1 MAGYL
6 SPGAYFYAEEQEYLQ
21 AYEDVLERYKDER
34 DKVQK
39 KTFTKWINQH
49 LMKVRKHVND
59 LYEDLRDGHNL
70 ISLLEVLS
78 GDTLPR
84 EKGRMRF
91 HRLQNVQIALD
102 YLKKRQVKLVNI
114 RNDDITDGNPKL
126 TLGLIWTIILHF
138 QISDIHVTGE
148 SEDMSAKERLL
159 LWSQQ
164 TTEGYAGIHCEN
176 FTTCWRDGRLFN
188 AIIHKY
194 RPDLIDMSTVAV
206 QSNLANLEHA
216 FFVAEKLGVARLLDP
231 EDVDVS
237 SPDEKSVITYVS
249 SLYDAFPKV
258 PEGGEGISANDVEVK
273 WVEYQN
279 MVNYLMQWIRHH
291 VTIMSDRTFPNNPV
305 ELKALYNQ
313 YLQFKE
319 TEIPPKETD
328 KSKIKHLYKLLEV
341 WIEFGRIKLSQGYHP
356 NDIEKEWGKLIIAM
370 LEREKTLR
378 PEVERLEMLQQIAN
392 RIQRDSRSCEDKL
405 ILARNAL
412 QSDTKRLESGLQF
425 QHEAE
430 IAGYLLESENLLR
443 QQVIDAQIL
452 IDGKYY
458 QADQLVQRVA
468 KLRDELM
475 AIRTECSS
483 VYNKGHALTT
493 EQTKLMIS
501 GITESL
507 NSGFTTNLTPELN
520 AAMTQGLT
528 PTLTSSSLTSGL
540 SSGLTSRL
548 TPTITPTYP
557 PGIPPRLIQSYVT
570 GVDSGALQ
578 TLKLMQIRKPLMK
591 SAFVDQNLTEEEVN
605 MKFVQD
611 LLSWVEEMQVQL
623 DRAEW
628 GSDLPSVESHLEN
641 HKNVHKAIEEFES
654 SLKEAKISEIQMT
667 APLKLSYTEKL
678 HKLESQY
685 SKLLNTSRNQER
697 HLDTLHNFVSRATRE
712 LIWLNEKEE
721 EEVAYDWSE
730 RNPNIA
736 RKKEYHAEL
745 MRELD
750 EKEEV
755 IKSVQ
760 EIAEQLLLE
769 NHPARLTI
777 EAYRAAMQTQW
788 SWILQLCHCVEQH
801 LRENAAYFEFFSDAK
816 EAMEYLKNLK
826 DTIYRKYSCDRSSS
840 LHRLEDLVQE
850 SMEEKEQL
858 LQYKSTVAG
867 LVGRAKAIIQLKPRN
882 PDCVLKTSI
891 PIKAICDY
899 RQIEITIYKDDEC
912 VLANNSHRAK
922 WKVIS
927 PSGNEAMVPSV
938 CFTVPPPNKEAIDTA
953 NRIEQQ
959 FQNVLALWH
968 ESHVNMKSVVS
979 WHYLTNEIEAVRA
992 GNVASIKTMLP
1003 GEHQQVLSNL
1013 QSRFDDFVEDSQES
1027 KIFTSSDTAQLER
1040 EVNVCKQYY
1049 QELLKSAEREEQEES
1064 IYNLYISEVRNIR
1077 LRLESCEERL
1087 IRQIRTPM
1095 ERDDVHENVLRISEQ
1110 EKLKKELDRL
1120 KDDLGIITDKC
1131 EEFFSQAAGS
1141 PSVPTLRSE
1150 LNVVIQN
1157 MNQVYSMSSIFIDK
1171 LKTINLVL
1179 TNTQTAESLV
1189 KQYETKLCEEE
1200 AVTADKNNI
1209 ENLMGT
1215 LKQWRSEVDEKRQT
1229 FHALE
1234 DELQKAKMISDQ
1246 MFKMHK
1252 ERDLD
1257 FDWHKE
1263 KVDQLAE
1270 RWQNVHSQI
1279 ENRLRDLEGINKS
1292 LKYYKDTYNS
1302 LDTWIQQVEDTQRKI
1317 QEIHPENSKALAK
1330 QLNQHKML
1338 VSEIEM
1344 KQSKIDECQKY
1355 SEQYSAAVK
1364 DYELQTMTY
1373 RAMVDSQQKSP
1384 VKRRRMQSS
1393 SDFIIQEFMDLR
1405 TRYTALVTLMTQY
1418 IKFAGD
1424 SLKRLEE
1431 EEKSVEEEKKEHVE
1445 KAGDL
1450 LKWVSNLSK
1459 TLGKEEGE
1467 KAEKTD
1473 LPKQQISLHE
1483 MSTKKEQIAEALQTT
1498 QSFLA
1503 KHSDKMTDEER
1514 NEMEKQVR
1522 SLQESYSLLSNEALK
1537 QLQEVH
1543 LGDEKMEEKVNKVIA
1558 GVIDQ
1563 TTGEVISVFQ
1573 SILRG
1578 FLDYDTGIRLLENQ
1592 LILSGIISPE
1602 LGVCY
1607 DLEEAEAHALI
1618 DEQILLHLQELSNA
1632 KKLMSESSLANIPVV
1647 SALEQGL
1654 ISEPLAVKIL
1664 ENQLSS
1670 GYLILPSTGEKLS
1683 LQNAFQKNLISP
1695 TLYAKLLERKD
1706 TCKDLIDPNCAEK
1719 ISLEQMVHRSI
1730 IHEATGL
1737 RLLPVKP
1744 QEKGRIMLKC
1754 GRRVT
1759 ILRAAHEGL
1768 IDRET
1773 MFRLLGAQL
1782 MSGGIIDPDSGKRM
1796 TVEEA
1801 MRQGMID
1808 QDTACGILT
1817 HQVKTGG
1824 ILCQNSGQRLTVD
1837 EAVQCNLISST
1848 SALLVLEAQRGFV
1861 GLIWPHT
1868 GEIFPVS
1875 TSLHQDMITNE
1886 LAFKILNDRKKI
1898 AALYIPETCE
1908 IISLDKA
1915 AESGIIDSN
1924 TVSVLTNVTLP
1935 DKMPNVEELKSP
1947 CKKAAKWLSTYEF
1960 LPSVCHDC
1968 EEEHEDSGT
1977 EDPVCHNLDQAKKL
1991 FMSYLMVN
1999 SYMDANTGGR
2009 LLLYDGQLQEVIN
2022 MLLEGDRT
2030 GYNAGVSEMELS
2042 NKYVSSKGI
2051 NLKSVDS
2058 VQGDLSGAENFCN
2071 NRKVNQCDD
2080 LRNYVSSQEDLHV
2093 CRPDVCNTLGTEQ
2106 SEYTQEILLTIP
2118 AELRNVVSST
2128 QNSIK
2133 RNELRG
2139 FLEVSEWT
2147 ELKHNNQQTNLGN
2160 IEGYL
2165 PNDSNTCLISETANK
2180 EVCVGD
2186 SLDNENRNDK
2196 MLQNSLSVNDLSDN
2210 ETWRELERCT
2220 EYGPHIFQ
2228 ADSSRM
2234 VQDSSKKDNFQ
2245 RGLGS
2250 SISADTECRLPEEL
2264 VSQCGVPL
2272 KFEDNGYGEQ
2282 PLQEYGGPSLEGCP
2296 CIHGRP
2302 SLEDCTDFRNK
2313 LCLGDSIDMHH
2324 RPSLGGDT
2332 VMHDGPPLGDS
2343 NSTAQRL
2350 TVEESD
2356 LVFHKL
2362 VPCDSSS
2369 DSSIDGGDG
2378 IPQLESNCLQH
2389 KFGEVASE
2397 EDSSQ
2402 LDDGDDDDAYET
2414 PQGDDDDSDVYDTPQ
2429 IDDDDS
2435 SDTSRGDEGFDT
2447 LQLGDDDKPEPEL
2460 AGRSVPLGFLEER
2473 GGRITLRKETSSFQ
2487 ELAANAGE
2495 NVRANVKG
2503 QPETITIASAN
2514 AKTMEKIPEERE
2526 RMGSFGEKEQELPV
2540 TVENEGRKE
2549 GAMSYLWN
2557 MCEGDVQDRNEEV
2570 EMKAGGDLCGEEY
2583 EGTQEEDYEED
2594 YDSYDDSD
2602 TDSDSEKE
2610 MDIFYSHH
2618 QCISKGDQL
2627 LISVEDVERSN
2638 ENNQNIDDCCHSLDH
2653 KTGYTLHFQS
2663 NHESGKLSSVKCESM
2678 SNVSEERCVGL
2689 SCTGEEDRQE
2699 ETEDDYGT
2707 FVKSKHMSQDITE
2720 PIQSENTFDTKWIST
2735 KSEESNET
2743 QFRVP
2748 GSQLLDDTVK
2758 SDITVTAYLQQATD
2772 DDESTWTNLLLSECF
2787 TDSVNKDSNT
2797 MPMLDSNHGERKR
2810 EALFAEEKVLNYLE
2824 QLKESS
2830 SQMHNKIPTD
2840 IPYVSDNS
2848 SLSDPVHPVTS
2859 WKHGQIERGFENLTE
2874 NKNRVN
2880 IMEECD
2886 VMGLSNSPIQMES
2899 LGAIFDATVIKAD
2912 RETPVASE
2920 GKVNVDQAF
2929 LDIQGARSDEFKRDV
2944 NISASLKQHTTCIKE
2959 GGHSELDKTE
2969 FCFEDMERGE
2979 EGIQNEK
2986 DFLLNVEE
2994 MHSSEFNTFP
3004 PPDTEKPKEISIT
3017 KETGRLNCQNTD
3029 NVLKDIPESK
3039 SGNDSEISPIKPDA
3053 LGSTEDAKEL
3063 GDGSDM
3069 LPTGRHTHTTDV
3081 SSAILS
3087 SIGDN
3092 LNYVAQNEHEMLK
3105 NTKGENVMV
3114 SETSSLGNGF
3124 KKQMS
3129 MESLQKE
3136 MGPCKDFQVKEGI
3149 SQSADVSD
3157 TLMEDLQN
3165 ILQRKLNMGHVYCKQ
3180 EGEPLSY
3187 SDTRTLMQ
3195 NLLKMVRS
3203 TQLASEMSS
3212 GSNLKQISNAVRTAL
3227 MVNTLCTEPKES
3239 DAPSLLWP
3247 DYRSP
3252 DLLHDILKQESCKQK
3267 TADPDERKS
3276 ETDVRASVPKLATT
3290 EFMEIFQIS
3299 PGDESTSKLEELIN
3313 GLLMSSQVAGTTTE
3327 HEGKGKGDGLY
3338 SLSSTEL
3345 SELGSEIDEGKT
3357 LADNTTTTWKSDQ
3370 EHGKTDSLSKGFTEP
3385 VFKTKEAVVGD
3396 TPTSMF
3402 DGVQHCLKL
3411 TEKMREHLAVLQDMR
3426 NHLDKQQPISNSLEI
3441 LKAELE
3447 QLESFE
3453 SGLATFAIILKKDM
3467 NLAEEF
3473 LKSCNRDIPEEKL
3486 KELKIS
3492 CDSLQE
3498 AFLVV
3503 CDRSSKRA
3511 KQIVSAVDLEMSK
3524 LAGLHQQLLK
3534 QLHRFSDWITENS
3547 KIMHDFTKN
3556 TTDIEEVK
3564 KSLQLFKNSA
3574 AELSCK
3580 KMQLESTA
3588 FDVQFFISEHA
3599 EDLSPNQSKQ
3609 LLRLLNTTQKSFQE
3623 AQEAITSQVESLET
3637 QLQAVQELGDQ
3648 KAVAERQQECKEK
3661 LQEIC
3666 DLLTQT
3672 ENRLIG
3678 QQESL
3683 VIGDS
3688 KAELE
3693 QYQTKQEEIQKDMR
3707 TSAQTLAEIVKNTE
3721 TFLKENGEKLS
3732 QEDKTVL
3739 EQKLNEAKTKC
3750 LLLSQKAEESKKE
3763 LDKAMTTAIKQETEK
3778 VAAIEQLEES
3788 KNTIENLLDWL
3799 SNVDKEAEHGR
3810 KFKQVIEQN
3819 GTHFEER
3826 DVKVLEGEE
3835 DDVNGNLLEMQQ
3847 DIETRV
3853 DGLVKSTDD
3862 NLNQQYQKVKAQH
3875 EKIISQQQAIIVATQ
3890 SAQALLEKQGHYLTP
3905 EEKDKMQRNMKE
3917 LKAQYETALA
3927 ESERKMKLTHSL
3939 REELEKFDADY
3950 SEFETWLQQAEQEL
3964 DNLEAGASDFSGIMV
3979 KLKRQ
3984 KSFSEDVI
3992 SHKGDLRYI
4001 TISGQ
4006 RVLDAARS
4014 CSKRDGVKVDKDG
4027 IDTSAT
4033 YAEVQNKLDR
4043 ASDRFKSLYTKCS
4056 ILGNN
4061 LKDLVDKYQHYE
4073 DASSGLLS
4081 GLQASEIAV
4090 NKQLSEPIA
4099 VDPKNLQR
4107 QLEETKVLQ
4116 GQVSNHQIA
4125 VEKLKK
4131 AAEVLLDTRGELTPD
4146 KDEIQKTLDDIVER
4160 YDNLSRSVNER
4171 NEKLQ
4176 VTLTRS
4182 LSVQD
4187 GLDEMLDWMEGV
4199 EKSLKEQDQVP
4210 LNSAAIQDII
4220 SKSIML
4226 EQDIAGRQSS
4236 INTMNEKVKKF
4247 METADPSTASTL
4259 QAKMSELS
4267 GRFSE
4272 ASNKHREKL
4281 MKMEELKT
4289 KVELFEGLSEKLQS
4303 FLDEKNQALSETEA
4317 PRKDVSEVSQ
4327 YMQEASVELA
4337 QHKKDLEVLK
4347 KLLEELS
4354 FHALPGDKAL
4364 VLEKVNALSKKFKE
4378 VEETIKEK
4386 EEDVSSCQKEMDTFE
4401 LLVESLKK
4409 WIKETTERIPAAQP
4423 SLNTEELKKPL
4434 EDTLNLK
4441 DEWTLKAPELQKMN
4455 SRGTL
4460 LCNLIT
4466 AVTSPA
4472 KLRAV
4477 TKSGGTI
4484 LNGEG
4489 GAPGTQ
4495 DFLKNKELTT
4505 VQQAMSNVNHSYEDL
4520 GVLLNEK
4527 ISELESMLSKMQN
4540 IQEESASM
4548 MHWLQKMDK
4557 TASDWEA
4564 APTDSE
4570 AVKAQVEQHKL
4581 FETELKQSANKVQE
4595 LKDKVTELLE
4605 KNPDSPEAPK
4615 WRQTL
4620 DKIDSKWKELNQ
4632 VTSERQQKLEES
4644 SNYLTQFQT
4653 AEAQLKHWLV
4663 EKELMVSVLGPLSI
4677 DPNMLNTQKQQVQ
4690 ILLKEFDTRKPQYEQ
4705 LTMAGEGILE
4715 RPGEHPPSHEIV
4727 KEQLAAV
4734 AQKWDSLTSQLKKR
4748 CDRID
4753 LAIVKSTEYQS
4764 LLRSLSDKL
4773 SALDSKLSSS
4783 LAVSTQPDAVKQQLE
4798 IAKEMKEEI
4807 EQEMKNINAAQ
4818 ALCEELSTLVGEEYL
4833 KAELTRQLDGILK
4846 SFKDIEQKSDNH
4858 VQQLQSAY
4866 ATSHQFQQMSKDFQA
4881 WISKKKEELN
4891 QARPVS
4897 AKLDVL
4903 QSLIEEQKDF
4913 TKTMSS
4919 QISSY
4924 ERIVAEGE
4932 SILQKT
4938 QGADKTELQ
4947 SQIAIL
4953 KNNWEEMNKQVKER
4967 EDKLADCLEKALKY
4981 KQHVENLQPWIEKC
4995 QSNLYE
5001 LKVGINPVEIE
5012 DSIVQVRAWQK
5023 DLDKHHGMVE
5033 LLNNSAESLLNASQ
5047 TDKEIVE
5054 EETKKL
5060 NQNVKVVTEELHKK
5074 RDCLEN
5080 MAQRLKEFQDSS
5092 RETERQLRSAKEH
5105 LEAHDS
5111 LGPQSFSNKHLTMMQ
5126 AQQKALQALKPHVDL
5141 AKKLAQDL
5149 VVEASDSAGV
5159 SDLLLQAESLEQE
5172 YTAVK
5177 QQVEDRCSFLETKL
5191 QGIGHFQNSIREM
5204 FSQFAEFD
5212 DELDSMAPVGRDIN
5226 VLQSQ
5231 REDIKH
5237 FMKKLEDLIMNN
5249 ENANKNCKIM
5259 LATEAEA
5266 SPDLVGIKRD
5276 LEALNKQCNKLLDRA
5291 KAREDQVDGTICR
5304 VEEFYSK
5311 LKEFS
5316 TLLGRAEEHEESQ
5329 GPVGME
5335 TEAINQQLNTFKV
5348 FQKEEIEPLQVKQQE
5363 VNWLGQGLIQSA
5375 AKSTNTENL
5384 EHDLEDVNTRWKT
5397 LNKKVA
5403 QRAAQLQEAL
5413 LHCGRFQDALESLL
5427 SWLIDTEDLVANQ
5440 KPPSAEFKVVKAQ
5453 IQEQKLLQRL
5463 LDDRKPTVEAIKREG
5478 EKIAESAEPA
5488 DRVKILKQ
5496 LSFLDSRWDALLS
5509 KAETR
5514 NRQLEGISV
5523 VAQQFHEALEP
5534 LVEWLTA
5541 TEKRLANAE
5550 PIGTQASKLQQ
5561 QISQHKALEDD
5572 VLAHN
5577 KSLHQAISAG
5587 QSLKTM
5593 SSRED
5598 KDMVQEKLD
5607 SAQARYIEIQ
5617 EKSNSRCEL
5626 LQQAYSNAQIF
5637 GEDEVELMNWLNEIH
5652 DKLNKLSVQDCNTE
5666 LLEKQHSELLDLQEE
5681 ILLRKQSV
5689 DLAIQNGLEL
5699 LKQTT
5704 GDEVVIVQDKLEG
5717 IKARYKDITKL
5728 SSDVSKTLEQALQLA
5743 GQLHSTHE
5751 ELCKWLDEV
5760 EMELLSY
5767 ETQVPK
5773 AEELSQVQERQKELK
5788 KEAKNNK
5795 GLLDSLNEVG
5805 SAFLELVPWRAREGL
5820 DKMITEDN
5828 ERYRLVSDT
5837 ISQKVD
5843 EIDAAILRSQQ
5854 FDQAADAEF
5863 AWIAETEK
5871 KLMSLGDIRLEQ
5883 DQTTAQLQVQK
5894 AFTMEIL
5901 RHKDTIDELVKSGD
5915 KLMKTCTEEE
5925 KQMMKKKIESL
5936 LQKYDAVCQMNSE
5949 RNLQLERAQSLVN
5962 QFWETY
5968 EELWPWL
5975 TETEMIISQLP
5986 APALE
5991 YETLKQQQEEHRQL
6005 RELIAEHKPHID
6017 KMNKT
6022 GPQLLELSPGEG
6034 FSIQEKYVAA
6044 DTLYSKIKEDVKKRA
6059 LALDE
6064 AISQCTQFHDKIDP
6078 TLESLKRIVERLKQ
6092 PPSISAE
6099 VEKIKEQISENKN
6112 VSVELEKLQPV
6123 YETLKQR
6130 GEEMIARSEGADKDI
6145 SAKAVQDKLDQ
6156 MVLIWEDIQ
6165 TLAEEREAKL
6175 LDVMELAE
6183 KFWCDHMALVAT
6195 IKDTQDFIRELE
6207 GPGVDPSVVKQQQEA
6222 AEAAKEEIDGL
6233 QEELEAVVSLG
6244 SELRA
6249 ACGEPDK
6256 PIVNKSID
6264 ELNSAWDALNKTWKE
6279 RVDKLGEAMQAAVQ
6293 YQDGLQALFDWVDIA
6308 GSKLA
6313 SMSPVGTDLETVKQ
6327 QTEELK
6333 QFKTEAYQQ
6342 QIEMERLNHQAEL
6355 LLKKATQESDKHT
6368 VQDPLSELRLLW
6380 DSLED
6385 KIISRQHKLEG
6396 ALLALG
6402 QFQHALDEL
6411 LAWLTHTEDLLNEQK
6426 PVGGDPKAIEIELA
6440 KHHVLQND
6448 VLAHQSTVEA
6458 VKKAGNDLIESSAV
6472 EEASNL
6478 RSKLELLNQRWQNL
6492 LEKTEQRKQQL
6503 DTALIQAQGFHG
6515 EVEDLQQWLTDTERQ
6530 LLASKPVGGLPET
6543 AREQLN
6549 AHMELCAAF
6558 EAKEETYKCLMQK
6571 GQQMLARCPESAE
6584 TNVEQDINN
6593 LKEKW
6598 ESVQTKL
6605 SERKTKLEEAL
6616 NLAMEFHNSLQDF
6629 INWLTQAE
6637 QTLTAA
6643 SRPSLILDTVLFQ
6656 IDEHKVFATEVNSHR
6671 DQIIELDKTG
6681 THLKYFSQKQ
6691 DVVLIKNLLISVQ
6704 SRWEKVVQRLV
6715 ERGRALDDARKRAK
6729 QFHEAWHKLM
6739 EWLEESEKSLDSDL
6753 EIANDPDKIKMQ
6765 LAQHKE
6771 FQKSLGAKHSV
6782 YDTTNRTG
6790 RSLKEKTTLADDNLK
6805 LDDMLSELRDKWDTI
6820 CGKSVERQNKLEEA
6834 LLFSGQFTDA
6844 LQALIDWL
6852 YKIEPQL
6859 AEDQPVHG
6867 DIDLVMNLI
6876 DNHKVFQKELG
6887 KRTSSVQA
6895 LKRSARELI
6904 EGSRD
6909 DSSWVKVQ
6917 MQELST
6923 RWETVCALSVSKQ
6936 TRLEQALRQAEE
6948 FHSVVHVLLEWLAEA
6963 EQALRFHG
6971 VLPDDEE
6978 ALRTLI
6984 EQHREFMKKLE
6995 EKKAELNK
7003 ATGMGEAIL
7012 AICHPDSITTI
7023 KHWITI
7029 IRARFEEVLAW
7040 AKQHQQRLAGAL
7052 AALIANQELLE
7063 ALLSWLQWA
7072 ETTLT
7077 EKDKEVIPQEIEE
7090 VKALIAEHQTFME
7103 EMTRKQ
7109 PDVDKVT
7116 KTYKRKALE
7125 PSPVQSHIPV
7135 LDKGRAGRKRSPT
7148 PGIYPSAA
7156 QAQIETK
7163 NPRVNLLVSKWQ
7175 QVWLLALERR
7185 RKLNDALDRLEELR
7199 EFANF
7204 DFDIW
7209 RKKYMRWMNHKK
7221 SRVMDFFRRID
7232 KDQDG
7237 KITRQEFI
7245 DGILSSKFPTS
7256 RLEMSAVADIFD
7268 RDGDG
7273 YIDYYEF
7280 VAALHPN
7287 KDAYKPLTDAD
7298 KIEDEVTRQVAKCK
7312 CAKRFQVEQ
7321 IGDNKYRFFLG
7332 NQFGDSQQ
7340 LRLVRILRSTVMV
7353 RVGGGWMA
7361 LDEFLVK
7368 NDPCRVHHHGSKML
7382 RSESNSSITTQ
7393 PTIAKGRTNVELREK
7408 FILADGASQSMAAF
7422 RPRGRRSRPSSRGA
7436 SPNRSTSLSSQAG
7449 QAAAPQAVTTSTPK
7463 TPHHLTRNYGKPWLT
7478 NSKTS
7483 TPSKPPESSDYQG
7496 SSAEGTPI
7504 QGSKLRLPGY
7514 LSGKGF
7520 HSGEDSGI
7528 LSTAATRVRAQFA
7541 ETRRTPSRPGSRAGS
7556 KAGSRSSSRRGS
7568 DASDFDISEIQSVC
7582 SDMSETVPATSRPT
7596 PRAGSRP
7603 GSAKPSKIPTPQRRP
7618 LASKLDKSL
7627 KR

>member
-1947 CKKAAKWLSTYEF
+1947 CKNAAKWLSTYEF

-2147 ELKHNNQQTNLGN
+2147 ELKHNNQRTNLGN

-2180 EVCVGD
+2180 EICVGD

-2282 PLQEYGGPSLEGCP
+2282 PLQEYAGPSLEGCP

-2302 SLEDCTDFRNK
+2302 SLEDCTDFQNK

-2324 RPSLGGDT
+2324 RSSLGGDT

-2473 GGRITLRKETSSFQ
+2473 GGRITLRKETSSLQ

-2638 ENNQNIDDCCHSLDH
+2638 ENNQSIDDCCHSLDH

-2663 NHESGKLSSVKCESM
+2663 NHENGKLSSVKCESM

-2689 SCTGEEDRQE
+2689 SCTSEEDRQE

-2707 FVKSKHMSQDITE
+2707 FVKSKHMSQDTTE
-2720 PIQSENTFDTKWIST
+2720 PVQSENTFDTKWIST

-2824 QLKESS
+2824 QLKETS

-2840 IPYVSDNS
+2840 MPYVSDNS

-2969 FCFEDMERGE
+2969 FCFDDMERGE

-3004 PPDTEKPKEISIT
+3004 PSDTEKPKEISIT

-3087 SIGDN
+3087 SIVDN
-3092 LNYVAQNEHEMLK
+3092 LNYGAQNEHEMLK

-3165 ILQRKLNMGHVYCKQ
+3165 LLQRKLNMGHIYCKQ

-3276 ETDVRASVPKLATT
+3276 ETDVRAPVPKLATT

-3524 LAGLHQQLLK
+3524 LAGLHQQLLN
-3534 QLHRFSDWITENS
+3534 QLHRFSDWITEKS

-3623 AQEAITSQVESLET
+3623 AQEAITSQVESLEI

-4160 YDNLSRSVNER
+4160 YDNLSKSVNER

-4477 TKSGGTI
+4477 AKSGGTI

-4753 LAIVKSTEYQS
+4753 LAIVKSIEYQS

-5212 DELDSMAPVGRDIN
+5212 DELDSMAPVGRDVN

-5561 QISQHKALEDD
+5561 QISQHK
-5572 VLAHN
+5572 
-5577 KSLHQAISAG
+5577 
-5587 QSLKTM
+5587 
-5593 SSRED
+5593 
-5598 KDMVQEKLD
+5598 
-5607 SAQARYIEIQ
+5607 
-5617 EKSNSRCEL
+5617 
-5626 LQQAYSNAQIF
+5626 
-5637 GEDEVELMNWLNEIH
+5637 
-5652 DKLNKLSVQDCNTE
+5652 
-5666 LLEKQHSELLDLQEE
+5666 DLQEE

-5717 IKARYKDITKL
+5717 IKTRYKDITKL

-6078 TLESLKRIVERLKQ
+6078 TLESLKRIVERLRQ

-6503 DTALIQAQGFHG
+6503 DSALIQAQGFHG

-7463 TPHHLTRNYGKPWLT
+7463 
-7478 NSKTS
+7478 
-7483 TPSKPPESSDYQG
+7483 
-7496 SSAEGTPI
+7496 GTPI

>member
-1 MAGYL
+1 
-6 SPGAYFYAEEQEYLQ
+6 
-21 AYEDVLERYKDER
+21 
-34 DKVQK
+34 
-39 KTFTKWINQH
+39 
-49 LMKVRKHVND
+49 
-59 LYEDLRDGHNL
+59 
-70 ISLLEVLS
+70 
-78 GDTLPR
+78 
-84 EKGRMRF
+84 MR
-91 HRLQNVQIALD
+91 A
-102 YLKKRQVKLVNI
+102 
-114 RNDDITDGNPKL
+114 
-126 TLGLIWTIILHF
+126 
-138 QISDIHVTGE
+138 
-148 SEDMSAKERLL
+148 
-159 LWSQQ
+159 
-164 TTEGYAGIHCEN
+164 
-176 FTTCWRDGRLFN
+176 
-188 AIIHKY
+188 
-194 RPDLIDMSTVAV
+194 
-206 QSNLANLEHA
+206 
-216 FFVAEKLGVARLLDP
+216 
-231 EDVDVS
+231 
-237 SPDEKSVITYVS
+237 
-249 SLYDAFPKV
+249 
-258 PEGGEGISANDVEVK
+258 
-273 WVEYQN
+273 
-279 MVNYLMQWIRHH
+279 
-291 VTIMSDRTFPNNPV
+291 
-305 ELKALYNQ
+305 
-313 YLQFKE
+313 
-319 TEIPPKETD
+319 
-328 KSKIKHLYKLLEV
+328 
-341 WIEFGRIKLSQGYHP
+341 
-356 NDIEKEWGKLIIAM
+356 
-370 LEREKTLR
+370 
-378 PEVERLEMLQQIAN
+378 
-392 RIQRDSRSCEDKL
+392 
-405 ILARNAL
+405 
-412 QSDTKRLESGLQF
+412 
-425 QHEAE
+425 
-430 IAGYLLESENLLR
+430 
-443 QQVIDAQIL
+443 
-452 IDGKYY
+452 
-458 QADQLVQRVA
+458 
-468 KLRDELM
+468 
-475 AIRTECSS
+475 
-483 VYNKGHALTT
+483 
-493 EQTKLMIS
+493 
-501 GITESL
+501 
-507 NSGFTTNLTPELN
+507 
-520 AAMTQGLT
+520 
-528 PTLTSSSLTSGL
+528 
-540 SSGLTSRL
+540 
-548 TPTITPTYP
+548 
-557 PGIPPRLIQSYVT
+557 
-570 GVDSGALQ
+570 
-578 TLKLMQIRKPLMK
+578 
-591 SAFVDQNLTEEEVN
+591 
-605 MKFVQD
+605 
-611 LLSWVEEMQVQL
+611 
-623 DRAEW
+623 
-628 GSDLPSVESHLEN
+628 
-641 HKNVHKAIEEFES
+641 
-654 SLKEAKISEIQMT
+654 
-667 APLKLSYTEKL
+667 
-678 HKLESQY
+678 
-685 SKLLNTSRNQER
+685 
-697 HLDTLHNFVSRATRE
+697 
-712 LIWLNEKEE
+712 
-721 EEVAYDWSE
+721 
-730 RNPNIA
+730 
-736 RKKEYHAEL
+736 
-745 MRELD
+745 
-750 EKEEV
+750 
-755 IKSVQ
+755 
-760 EIAEQLLLE
+760 
-769 NHPARLTI
+769 
-777 EAYRAAMQTQW
+777 
-788 SWILQLCHCVEQH
+788 
-801 LRENAAYFEFFSDAK
+801 
-816 EAMEYLKNLK
+816 
-826 DTIYRKYSCDRSSS
+826 
-840 LHRLEDLVQE
+840 
-850 SMEEKEQL
+850 
-858 LQYKSTVAG
+858 
-867 LVGRAKAIIQLKPRN
+867 
-882 PDCVLKTSI
+882 
-891 PIKAICDY
+891 
-899 RQIEITIYKDDEC
+899 
-912 VLANNSHRAK
+912 
-922 WKVIS
+922 
-927 PSGNEAMVPSV
+927 
-938 CFTVPPPNKEAIDTA
+938 
-953 NRIEQQ
+953 
-959 FQNVLALWH
+959 
-968 ESHVNMKSVVS
+968 
-979 WHYLTNEIEAVRA
+979 
-992 GNVASIKTMLP
+992 
-1003 GEHQQVLSNL
+1003 
-1013 QSRFDDFVEDSQES
+1013 
-1027 KIFTSSDTAQLER
+1027 
-1040 EVNVCKQYY
+1040 
-1049 QELLKSAEREEQEES
+1049 
-1064 IYNLYISEVRNIR
+1064 
-1077 LRLESCEERL
+1077 
-1087 IRQIRTPM
+1087 
-1095 ERDDVHENVLRISEQ
+1095 
-1110 EKLKKELDRL
+1110 
-1120 KDDLGIITDKC
+1120 
-1131 EEFFSQAAGS
+1131 
-1141 PSVPTLRSE
+1141 
-1150 LNVVIQN
+1150 
-1157 MNQVYSMSSIFIDK
+1157 
-1171 LKTINLVL
+1171 
-1179 TNTQTAESLV
+1179 
-1189 KQYETKLCEEE
+1189 
-1200 AVTADKNNI
+1200 
-1209 ENLMGT
+1209 
-1215 LKQWRSEVDEKRQT
+1215 
-1229 FHALE
+1229 
-1234 DELQKAKMISDQ
+1234 
-1246 MFKMHK
+1246 
-1252 ERDLD
+1252 
-1257 FDWHKE
+1257 
-1263 KVDQLAE
+1263 
-1270 RWQNVHSQI
+1270 
-1279 ENRLRDLEGINKS
+1279 
-1292 LKYYKDTYNS
+1292 
-1302 LDTWIQQVEDTQRKI
+1302 
-1317 QEIHPENSKALAK
+1317 
-1330 QLNQHKML
+1330 
-1338 VSEIEM
+1338 
-1344 KQSKIDECQKY
+1344 
-1355 SEQYSAAVK
+1355 
-1364 DYELQTMTY
+1364 
-1373 RAMVDSQQKSP
+1373 
-1384 VKRRRMQSS
+1384 
-1393 SDFIIQEFMDLR
+1393 
-1405 TRYTALVTLMTQY
+1405 
-1418 IKFAGD
+1418 
-1424 SLKRLEE
+1424 
-1431 EEKSVEEEKKEHVE
+1431 
-1445 KAGDL
+1445 
-1450 LKWVSNLSK
+1450 
-1459 TLGKEEGE
+1459 
-1467 KAEKTD
+1467 
-1473 LPKQQISLHE
+1473 
-1483 MSTKKEQIAEALQTT
+1483 
-1498 QSFLA
+1498 
-1503 KHSDKMTDEER
+1503 
-1514 NEMEKQVR
+1514 
-1522 SLQESYSLLSNEALK
+1522 
-1537 QLQEVH
+1537 
-1543 LGDEKMEEKVNKVIA
+1543 
-1558 GVIDQ
+1558 
-1563 TTGEVISVFQ
+1563 
-1573 SILRG
+1573 
-1578 FLDYDTGIRLLENQ
+1578 
-1592 LILSGIISPE
+1592 
-1602 LGVCY
+1602 
-1607 DLEEAEAHALI
+1607 
-1618 DEQILLHLQELSNA
+1618 
-1632 KKLMSESSLANIPVV
+1632 
-1647 SALEQGL
+1647 
-1654 ISEPLAVKIL
+1654 
-1664 ENQLSS
+1664 
-1670 GYLILPSTGEKLS
+1670 
-1683 LQNAFQKNLISP
+1683 
-1695 TLYAKLLERKD
+1695 
-1706 TCKDLIDPNCAEK
+1706 
-1719 ISLEQMVHRSI
+1719 
-1730 IHEATGL
+1730 
-1737 RLLPVKP
+1737 
-1744 QEKGRIMLKC
+1744 
-1754 GRRVT
+1754 
-1759 ILRAAHEGL
+1759 
-1768 IDRET
+1768 
-1773 MFRLLGAQL
+1773 
-1782 MSGGIIDPDSGKRM
+1782 
-1796 TVEEA
+1796 
-1801 MRQGMID
+1801 
-1808 QDTACGILT
+1808 
-1817 HQVKTGG
+1817 
-1824 ILCQNSGQRLTVD
+1824 
-1837 EAVQCNLISST
+1837 
-1848 SALLVLEAQRGFV
+1848 
-1861 GLIWPHT
+1861 
-1868 GEIFPVS
+1868 
-1875 TSLHQDMITNE
+1875 
-1886 LAFKILNDRKKI
+1886 
-1898 AALYIPETCE
+1898 
-1908 IISLDKA
+1908 
-1915 AESGIIDSN
+1915 
-1924 TVSVLTNVTLP
+1924 
-1935 DKMPNVEELKSP
+1935 
-1947 CKKAAKWLSTYEF
+1947 
-1960 LPSVCHDC
+1960 
-1968 EEEHEDSGT
+1968 
-1977 EDPVCHNLDQAKKL
+1977 
-1991 FMSYLMVN
+1991 
-1999 SYMDANTGGR
+1999 
-2009 LLLYDGQLQEVIN
+2009 
-2022 MLLEGDRT
+2022 
-2030 GYNAGVSEMELS
+2030 
-2042 NKYVSSKGI
+2042 
-2051 NLKSVDS
+2051 
-2058 VQGDLSGAENFCN
+2058 
-2071 NRKVNQCDD
+2071 
-2080 LRNYVSSQEDLHV
+2080 
-2093 CRPDVCNTLGTEQ
+2093 
-2106 SEYTQEILLTIP
+2106 
-2118 AELRNVVSST
+2118 
-2128 QNSIK
+2128 
-2133 RNELRG
+2133 
-2139 FLEVSEWT
+2139 
-2147 ELKHNNQQTNLGN
+2147 
-2160 IEGYL
+2160 
-2165 PNDSNTCLISETANK
+2165 
-2180 EVCVGD
+2180 
-2186 SLDNENRNDK
+2186 
-2196 MLQNSLSVNDLSDN
+2196 
-2210 ETWRELERCT
+2210 
-2220 EYGPHIFQ
+2220 
-2228 ADSSRM
+2228 
-2234 VQDSSKKDNFQ
+2234 
-2245 RGLGS
+2245 
-2250 SISADTECRLPEEL
+2250 
-2264 VSQCGVPL
+2264 
-2272 KFEDNGYGEQ
+2272 
-2282 PLQEYGGPSLEGCP
+2282 
-2296 CIHGRP
+2296 
-2302 SLEDCTDFRNK
+2302 
-2313 LCLGDSIDMHH
+2313 
-2324 RPSLGGDT
+2324 
-2332 VMHDGPPLGDS
+2332 
-2343 NSTAQRL
+2343 
-2350 TVEESD
+2350 
-2356 LVFHKL
+2356 
-2362 VPCDSSS
+2362 
-2369 DSSIDGGDG
+2369 
-2378 IPQLESNCLQH
+2378 
-2389 KFGEVASE
+2389 
-2397 EDSSQ
+2397 
-2402 LDDGDDDDAYET
+2402 
-2414 PQGDDDDSDVYDTPQ
+2414 
-2429 IDDDDS
+2429 
-2435 SDTSRGDEGFDT
+2435 
-2447 LQLGDDDKPEPEL
+2447 
-2460 AGRSVPLGFLEER
+2460 
-2473 GGRITLRKETSSFQ
+2473 
-2487 ELAANAGE
+2487 
-2495 NVRANVKG
+2495 
-2503 QPETITIASAN
+2503 
-2514 AKTMEKIPEERE
+2514 
-2526 RMGSFGEKEQELPV
+2526 
-2540 TVENEGRKE
+2540 
-2549 GAMSYLWN
+2549 
-2557 MCEGDVQDRNEEV
+2557 
-2570 EMKAGGDLCGEEY
+2570 
-2583 EGTQEEDYEED
+2583 
-2594 YDSYDDSD
+2594 
-2602 TDSDSEKE
+2602 
-2610 MDIFYSHH
+2610 
-2618 QCISKGDQL
+2618 
-2627 LISVEDVERSN
+2627 
-2638 ENNQNIDDCCHSLDH
+2638 
-2653 KTGYTLHFQS
+2653 
-2663 NHESGKLSSVKCESM
+2663 
-2678 SNVSEERCVGL
+2678 
-2689 SCTGEEDRQE
+2689 
-2699 ETEDDYGT
+2699 
-2707 FVKSKHMSQDITE
+2707 
-2720 PIQSENTFDTKWIST
+2720 
-2735 KSEESNET
+2735 
-2743 QFRVP
+2743 
-2748 GSQLLDDTVK
+2748 
-2758 SDITVTAYLQQATD
+2758 
-2772 DDESTWTNLLLSECF
+2772 
-2787 TDSVNKDSNT
+2787 
-2797 MPMLDSNHGERKR
+2797 
-2810 EALFAEEKVLNYLE
+2810 
-2824 QLKESS
+2824 
-2830 SQMHNKIPTD
+2830 
-2840 IPYVSDNS
+2840 
-2848 SLSDPVHPVTS
+2848 
-2859 WKHGQIERGFENLTE
+2859 
-2874 NKNRVN
+2874 
-2880 IMEECD
+2880 
-2886 VMGLSNSPIQMES
+2886 
-2899 LGAIFDATVIKAD
+2899 
-2912 RETPVASE
+2912 
-2920 GKVNVDQAF
+2920 
-2929 LDIQGARSDEFKRDV
+2929 
-2944 NISASLKQHTTCIKE
+2944 
-2959 GGHSELDKTE
+2959 
-2969 FCFEDMERGE
+2969 
-2979 EGIQNEK
+2979 
-2986 DFLLNVEE
+2986 
-2994 MHSSEFNTFP
+2994 
-3004 PPDTEKPKEISIT
+3004 
-3017 KETGRLNCQNTD
+3017 
-3029 NVLKDIPESK
+3029 
-3039 SGNDSEISPIKPDA
+3039 
-3053 LGSTEDAKEL
+3053 
-3063 GDGSDM
+3063 
-3069 LPTGRHTHTTDV
+3069 
-3081 SSAILS
+3081 
-3087 SIGDN
+3087 
-3092 LNYVAQNEHEMLK
+3092 
-3105 NTKGENVMV
+3105 
-3114 SETSSLGNGF
+3114 
-3124 KKQMS
+3124 
-3129 MESLQKE
+3129 
-3136 MGPCKDFQVKEGI
+3136 
-3149 SQSADVSD
+3149 
-3157 TLMEDLQN
+3157 
-3165 ILQRKLNMGHVYCKQ
+3165 
-3180 EGEPLSY
+3180 
-3187 SDTRTLMQ
+3187 
-3195 NLLKMVRS
+3195 
-3203 TQLASEMSS
+3203 
-3212 GSNLKQISNAVRTAL
+3212 
-3227 MVNTLCTEPKES
+3227 
-3239 DAPSLLWP
+3239 
-3247 DYRSP
+3247 
-3252 DLLHDILKQESCKQK
+3252 
-3267 TADPDERKS
+3267 
-3276 ETDVRASVPKLATT
+3276 
-3290 EFMEIFQIS
+3290 
-3299 PGDESTSKLEELIN
+3299 
-3313 GLLMSSQVAGTTTE
+3313 
-3327 HEGKGKGDGLY
+3327 
-3338 SLSSTEL
+3338 
-3345 SELGSEIDEGKT
+3345 
-3357 LADNTTTTWKSDQ
+3357 
-3370 EHGKTDSLSKGFTEP
+3370 
-3385 VFKTKEAVVGD
+3385 
-3396 TPTSMF
+3396 
-3402 DGVQHCLKL
+3402 
-3411 TEKMREHLAVLQDMR
+3411 
-3426 NHLDKQQPISNSLEI
+3426 
-3441 LKAELE
+3441 
-3447 QLESFE
+3447 
-3453 SGLATFAIILKKDM
+3453 
-3467 NLAEEF
+3467 
-3473 LKSCNRDIPEEKL
+3473 
-3486 KELKIS
+3486 
-3492 CDSLQE
+3492 
-3498 AFLVV
+3498 
-3503 CDRSSKRA
+3503 
-3511 KQIVSAVDLEMSK
+3511 
-3524 LAGLHQQLLK
+3524 
-3534 QLHRFSDWITENS
+3534 
-3547 KIMHDFTKN
+3547 
-3556 TTDIEEVK
+3556 
-3564 KSLQLFKNSA
+3564 
-3574 AELSCK
+3574 
-3580 KMQLESTA
+3580 
-3588 FDVQFFISEHA
+3588 
-3599 EDLSPNQSKQ
+3599 
-3609 LLRLLNTTQKSFQE
+3609 
-3623 AQEAITSQVESLET
+3623 
-3637 QLQAVQELGDQ
+3637 
-3648 KAVAERQQECKEK
+3648 
-3661 LQEIC
+3661 
-3666 DLLTQT
+3666 
-3672 ENRLIG
+3672 
-3678 QQESL
+3678 
-3683 VIGDS
+3683 
-3688 KAELE
+3688 
-3693 QYQTKQEEIQKDMR
+3693 
-3707 TSAQTLAEIVKNTE
+3707 SAQTLAEIVKNTE

-3732 QEDKTVL
+3732 QEDKAIL

-3810 KFKQVIEQN
+3810 KFKQAIEQN
-3819 GTHFEER
+3819 GTHFEEG
-3826 DVKVLEGEE
+3826 DVKALEGEE
-3835 DDVNGNLLEMQQ
+3835 DDVNGNLLDIQQ
-3847 DIETRV
+3847 DIESQV
-3853 DGLVKSTDD
+3853 DGLVKSTED

-3875 EKIISQQQAIIVATQ
+3875 EKIISQQQAVIIATQ
-3890 SAQALLEKQGHYLTP
+3890 SAQALLEKQGHYLSP
-3905 EEKDKMQRNMKE
+3905 EEKEKMQRNMKE

-3927 ESERKMKLTHSL
+3927 ESERKMKMTHSL
-3939 REELEKFDADY
+3939 REELEKFDTDY

-4033 YAEVQNKLDR
+4033 YAEVQNKLDS

-4061 LKDLVDKYQHYE
+4061 LKDLADKYQHYE

-4160 YDNLSRSVNER
+4160 YDNLSKSVNER

-4176 VTLTRS
+4176 ITLTRS

-4199 EKSLKEQDQVP
+4199 EKSLEEKDQVP

-4247 METADPSTASTL
+4247 METADPSTASSL
-4259 QAKMSELS
+4259 QAKMSELA
-4267 GRFSE
+4267 GRFSA
-4272 ASNKHREKL
+4272 ASKKHKEKL

-4289 KVELFEGLSEKLQS
+4289 KVELFEGLTEKLQS

-4337 QHKKDLEVLK
+4337 QHKKDLEVLQQ
-4347 KLLEELS
+4347 LLEELS
-4354 FHALPGDKAL
+4354 LHALPGDKAL
-4364 VLEKVNALSKKFKE
+4364 VVEKVNALSKKFRE
-4378 VEETIKEK
+4378 VEETVKEK

-4441 DEWTLKAPELQKMN
+4441 DEWTLKATEVQKMN

-4477 TKSGGTI
+4477 AKSGGTV

-4495 DFLKNKELTT
+4495 DFLKNKELTA
-4505 VQQAMSNVNHSYEDL
+4505 VQQAMSDVNHSYEDL
-4520 GVLLNEK
+4520 GVLLKEK

-4540 IQEESASM
+4540 IQEESTSM
-4548 MHWLQKMDK
+4548 MQWLQKMDK

-4705 LTMAGEGILE
+4705 LTMAGEGILK
-4715 RPGEHPPSHEIV
+4715 RPGEHPPSHETV

-4734 AQKWDSLTSQLKKR
+4734 AQKWDNLTGQLSNR

-4753 LAIVKSTEYQS
+4753 QAIVKSTEYQS

-4807 EQEMKNINAAQ
+4807 EREMKNINAAQ

-4881 WISKKKEELN
+4881 WLDKKKEELN
-4891 QARPVS
+4891 QARPIS
-4897 AKLDVL
+4897 AKLDTL

-4913 TKTMSS
+4913 KKTLTNE
-4919 QISSY
+4919 IGSY
-4924 ERIVAEGE
+4924 EKIVAEGE

-4938 QGADKTELQ
+4938 QGADKAALQ
-4947 SQIAIL
+4947 SQIATL
-4953 KNNWEEMNKQVKER
+4953 RSNWDEMDKQVKER
-4967 EDKLADCLEKALKY
+4967 QDKLTDCLEKALKY

-4995 QSNLYE
+4995 QSNLSE
-5001 LKVGINPVEIE
+5001 LKVGINPAEIE
-5012 DSIVQVRAWQK
+5012 NSVGQVRAWQK

-5033 LLNNSAESLLNASQ
+5033 LLNNTAESLLSASE
-5047 TDKEIVE
+5047 TDKEIVR
-5054 EETKKL
+5054 EETKAL
-5060 NQNVKVVTEELHKK
+5060 NQKVNMVTEQLHKK
-5074 RDCLEN
+5074 RECLEN
-5080 MAQRLKEFQDSS
+5080 MAQRLKEFQESS
-5092 RETERQLRSAKEH
+5092 KETEKQLKSAKEH

-5126 AQQKALQALKPHVDL
+5126 AQQKALQTLKPHVDL
-5141 AKKLAQDL
+5141 VKKLAQDL

-5172 YTAVK
+5172 YSAVN

-5212 DELDSMAPVGRDIN
+5212 DELDSMAPVGRDLV

-5231 REDIKH
+5231 REDIKC
-5237 FMKKLEDLIMNN
+5237 FLKKLEDLIMNN
-5249 ENANKNCKIM
+5249 ENANKNCKMM

-5291 KAREDQVDGTICR
+5291 KAREDQVEGTISR

-5316 TLLGRAEEHEESQ
+5316 SLLGRAEEHEESQ

-5335 TEAINQQLNTFKV
+5335 TETINQQLDTFKV

-5427 SWLIDTEDLVANQ
+5427 SWLIDTEELVANQ

-5463 LDDRKPTVEAIKREG
+5463 LDDRKPTVEVIKREG

-5488 DRVKILKQ
+5488 DKVKILKQ

-5561 QISQHKALEDD
+5561 QIAQHKALEDD

-5577 KSLHQAISAG
+5577 KSLHQAISIG

-5607 SAQARYIEIQ
+5607 SSQARYIEIQ
-5617 EKSNSRCEL
+5617 EKSNSRSEL
-5626 LQQAYSNAQIF
+5626 LQQAYCNAQIF
-5637 GEDEVELMNWLNEIH
+5637 GEDEVELMNWLNEVH
-5652 DKLNKLSVQDCNTE
+5652 DKLSKLSVQDCNAE
-5666 LLEKQHSELLDLQEE
+5666 LIEKQHSELLDLQEE
-5681 ILLRKQSV
+5681 ILLRKQNV

-5704 GDEVVIVQDKLEG
+5704 GDEVVIIQDKLEG

-5751 ELCKWLDEV
+5751 ELCKWLDKVEV
-5760 EMELLSY
+5760 ELLSY
-5767 ETQVPK
+5767 ETQIPQG
-5773 AEELSQVQERQKELK
+5773 EELSQAQERQKELK

-5795 GLLDSLNEVG
+5795 ALVDTLNEVG

-5854 FDQAADAEF
+5854 FDQAADAEL
-5863 AWIAETEK
+5863 AWIGETEK

-5915 KLMKTCTEEE
+5915 KIMNTCTEEE
-5925 KQMMKKKIESL
+5925 KQTVKKKLESL
-5936 LQKYDAVCQMNSE
+5936 LQKYDTVCQMNSE

-6078 TLESLKRIVERLKQ
+6078 TLESLKRIVERLRQ

-6112 VSVELEKLQPV
+6112 VSMDLEKLQPV

-6156 MVLIWEDIQ
+6156 MVLIWQDIQ
-6165 TLAEEREAKL
+6165 TLTEEREAKL

-6222 AEAAKEEIDGL
+6222 AEAVKEEIDGL
-6233 QEELEAVVSLG
+6233 QEELETVVSLG

-6279 RVDKLGEAMQAAVQ
+6279 RVDKLAEAMQAAVQ
-6293 YQDGLQALFDWVDIA
+6293 YQDGLQAIFDWVDIA
-6308 GSKLA
+6308 GIKLA

-6355 LLKKATQESDKHT
+6355 LLKKVTQESDKHT
-6368 VQDPLSELRLLW
+6368 VQDPLSELKLMW
-6380 DSLED
+6380 DSLEE
-6385 KIISRQHKLEG
+6385 KIINRQHKLEG

-6411 LAWLTHTEDLLNEQK
+6411 LTWLTHTEDLLNEQK

-6458 VKKAGNDLIESSAV
+6458 VKKAGSDLIESSAV

-6478 RSKLELLNQRWQNL
+6478 RSKLELLNQRWQNV

-6503 DTALIQAQGFHG
+6503 DSALIQAQGFHG
-6515 EVEDLQQWLTDTERQ
+6515 EVEDMQQWLTDTERQ

-6549 AHMELCAAF
+6549 THMELCAAF

-6984 EQHREFMKKLE
+6984 DQHREFMKKLE

-7052 AALIANQELLE
+7052 AGLIANQELLE

-7125 PSPVQSHIPV
+7125 PTPVQSHIPV

-7449 QAAAPQAVTTSTPK
+7449 QAAVPQAVATSTPK

-7483 TPSKPPESSDYQG
+7483 TPSKPAESSDYQG

-7514 LSGKGF
+7514 LSGKSF

-7582 SDMSETVPATSRPT
+7582 SDMSETVPPTSRPT

>member
-1 MAGYL
+1 
-6 SPGAYFYAEEQEYLQ
+6 
-21 AYEDVLERYKDER
+21 
-34 DKVQK
+34 
-39 KTFTKWINQH
+39 
-49 LMKVRKHVND
+49 
-59 LYEDLRDGHNL
+59 
-70 ISLLEVLS
+70 
-78 GDTLPR
+78 
-84 EKGRMRF
+84 MR
-91 HRLQNVQIALD
+91 A
-102 YLKKRQVKLVNI
+102 
-114 RNDDITDGNPKL
+114 
-126 TLGLIWTIILHF
+126 
-138 QISDIHVTGE
+138 
-148 SEDMSAKERLL
+148 
-159 LWSQQ
+159 
-164 TTEGYAGIHCEN
+164 
-176 FTTCWRDGRLFN
+176 
-188 AIIHKY
+188 
-194 RPDLIDMSTVAV
+194 
-206 QSNLANLEHA
+206 
-216 FFVAEKLGVARLLDP
+216 
-231 EDVDVS
+231 
-237 SPDEKSVITYVS
+237 
-249 SLYDAFPKV
+249 
-258 PEGGEGISANDVEVK
+258 
-273 WVEYQN
+273 
-279 MVNYLMQWIRHH
+279 
-291 VTIMSDRTFPNNPV
+291 
-305 ELKALYNQ
+305 
-313 YLQFKE
+313 
-319 TEIPPKETD
+319 
-328 KSKIKHLYKLLEV
+328 
-341 WIEFGRIKLSQGYHP
+341 
-356 NDIEKEWGKLIIAM
+356 
-370 LEREKTLR
+370 
-378 PEVERLEMLQQIAN
+378 
-392 RIQRDSRSCEDKL
+392 
-405 ILARNAL
+405 
-412 QSDTKRLESGLQF
+412 
-425 QHEAE
+425 
-430 IAGYLLESENLLR
+430 
-443 QQVIDAQIL
+443 
-452 IDGKYY
+452 
-458 QADQLVQRVA
+458 
-468 KLRDELM
+468 
-475 AIRTECSS
+475 
-483 VYNKGHALTT
+483 
-493 EQTKLMIS
+493 
-501 GITESL
+501 
-507 NSGFTTNLTPELN
+507 
-520 AAMTQGLT
+520 
-528 PTLTSSSLTSGL
+528 
-540 SSGLTSRL
+540 
-548 TPTITPTYP
+548 
-557 PGIPPRLIQSYVT
+557 
-570 GVDSGALQ
+570 
-578 TLKLMQIRKPLMK
+578 
-591 SAFVDQNLTEEEVN
+591 
-605 MKFVQD
+605 
-611 LLSWVEEMQVQL
+611 
-623 DRAEW
+623 
-628 GSDLPSVESHLEN
+628 
-641 HKNVHKAIEEFES
+641 
-654 SLKEAKISEIQMT
+654 
-667 APLKLSYTEKL
+667 
-678 HKLESQY
+678 
-685 SKLLNTSRNQER
+685 
-697 HLDTLHNFVSRATRE
+697 
-712 LIWLNEKEE
+712 
-721 EEVAYDWSE
+721 
-730 RNPNIA
+730 
-736 RKKEYHAEL
+736 
-745 MRELD
+745 
-750 EKEEV
+750 
-755 IKSVQ
+755 
-760 EIAEQLLLE
+760 
-769 NHPARLTI
+769 
-777 EAYRAAMQTQW
+777 
-788 SWILQLCHCVEQH
+788 
-801 LRENAAYFEFFSDAK
+801 
-816 EAMEYLKNLK
+816 
-826 DTIYRKYSCDRSSS
+826 
-840 LHRLEDLVQE
+840 
-850 SMEEKEQL
+850 
-858 LQYKSTVAG
+858 
-867 LVGRAKAIIQLKPRN
+867 
-882 PDCVLKTSI
+882 
-891 PIKAICDY
+891 
-899 RQIEITIYKDDEC
+899 
-912 VLANNSHRAK
+912 
-922 WKVIS
+922 
-927 PSGNEAMVPSV
+927 
-938 CFTVPPPNKEAIDTA
+938 
-953 NRIEQQ
+953 
-959 FQNVLALWH
+959 
-968 ESHVNMKSVVS
+968 
-979 WHYLTNEIEAVRA
+979 
-992 GNVASIKTMLP
+992 
-1003 GEHQQVLSNL
+1003 
-1013 QSRFDDFVEDSQES
+1013 
-1027 KIFTSSDTAQLER
+1027 
-1040 EVNVCKQYY
+1040 
-1049 QELLKSAEREEQEES
+1049 
-1064 IYNLYISEVRNIR
+1064 
-1077 LRLESCEERL
+1077 
-1087 IRQIRTPM
+1087 
-1095 ERDDVHENVLRISEQ
+1095 
-1110 EKLKKELDRL
+1110 
-1120 KDDLGIITDKC
+1120 
-1131 EEFFSQAAGS
+1131 
-1141 PSVPTLRSE
+1141 
-1150 LNVVIQN
+1150 
-1157 MNQVYSMSSIFIDK
+1157 
-1171 LKTINLVL
+1171 
-1179 TNTQTAESLV
+1179 
-1189 KQYETKLCEEE
+1189 
-1200 AVTADKNNI
+1200 
-1209 ENLMGT
+1209 
-1215 LKQWRSEVDEKRQT
+1215 
-1229 FHALE
+1229 
-1234 DELQKAKMISDQ
+1234 
-1246 MFKMHK
+1246 
-1252 ERDLD
+1252 
-1257 FDWHKE
+1257 
-1263 KVDQLAE
+1263 
-1270 RWQNVHSQI
+1270 
-1279 ENRLRDLEGINKS
+1279 
-1292 LKYYKDTYNS
+1292 
-1302 LDTWIQQVEDTQRKI
+1302 
-1317 QEIHPENSKALAK
+1317 
-1330 QLNQHKML
+1330 
-1338 VSEIEM
+1338 
-1344 KQSKIDECQKY
+1344 
-1355 SEQYSAAVK
+1355 
-1364 DYELQTMTY
+1364 
-1373 RAMVDSQQKSP
+1373 
-1384 VKRRRMQSS
+1384 
-1393 SDFIIQEFMDLR
+1393 
-1405 TRYTALVTLMTQY
+1405 
-1418 IKFAGD
+1418 
-1424 SLKRLEE
+1424 
-1431 EEKSVEEEKKEHVE
+1431 
-1445 KAGDL
+1445 
-1450 LKWVSNLSK
+1450 
-1459 TLGKEEGE
+1459 
-1467 KAEKTD
+1467 
-1473 LPKQQISLHE
+1473 
-1483 MSTKKEQIAEALQTT
+1483 
-1498 QSFLA
+1498 
-1503 KHSDKMTDEER
+1503 
-1514 NEMEKQVR
+1514 
-1522 SLQESYSLLSNEALK
+1522 
-1537 QLQEVH
+1537 
-1543 LGDEKMEEKVNKVIA
+1543 
-1558 GVIDQ
+1558 
-1563 TTGEVISVFQ
+1563 
-1573 SILRG
+1573 
-1578 FLDYDTGIRLLENQ
+1578 
-1592 LILSGIISPE
+1592 
-1602 LGVCY
+1602 
-1607 DLEEAEAHALI
+1607 
-1618 DEQILLHLQELSNA
+1618 
-1632 KKLMSESSLANIPVV
+1632 
-1647 SALEQGL
+1647 
-1654 ISEPLAVKIL
+1654 
-1664 ENQLSS
+1664 
-1670 GYLILPSTGEKLS
+1670 
-1683 LQNAFQKNLISP
+1683 
-1695 TLYAKLLERKD
+1695 
-1706 TCKDLIDPNCAEK
+1706 
-1719 ISLEQMVHRSI
+1719 
-1730 IHEATGL
+1730 
-1737 RLLPVKP
+1737 
-1744 QEKGRIMLKC
+1744 
-1754 GRRVT
+1754 
-1759 ILRAAHEGL
+1759 
-1768 IDRET
+1768 
-1773 MFRLLGAQL
+1773 
-1782 MSGGIIDPDSGKRM
+1782 
-1796 TVEEA
+1796 
-1801 MRQGMID
+1801 
-1808 QDTACGILT
+1808 
-1817 HQVKTGG
+1817 
-1824 ILCQNSGQRLTVD
+1824 
-1837 EAVQCNLISST
+1837 
-1848 SALLVLEAQRGFV
+1848 
-1861 GLIWPHT
+1861 
-1868 GEIFPVS
+1868 
-1875 TSLHQDMITNE
+1875 
-1886 LAFKILNDRKKI
+1886 
-1898 AALYIPETCE
+1898 
-1908 IISLDKA
+1908 
-1915 AESGIIDSN
+1915 
-1924 TVSVLTNVTLP
+1924 
-1935 DKMPNVEELKSP
+1935 
-1947 CKKAAKWLSTYEF
+1947 
-1960 LPSVCHDC
+1960 
-1968 EEEHEDSGT
+1968 
-1977 EDPVCHNLDQAKKL
+1977 
-1991 FMSYLMVN
+1991 
-1999 SYMDANTGGR
+1999 
-2009 LLLYDGQLQEVIN
+2009 
-2022 MLLEGDRT
+2022 
-2030 GYNAGVSEMELS
+2030 
-2042 NKYVSSKGI
+2042 
-2051 NLKSVDS
+2051 
-2058 VQGDLSGAENFCN
+2058 
-2071 NRKVNQCDD
+2071 
-2080 LRNYVSSQEDLHV
+2080 
-2093 CRPDVCNTLGTEQ
+2093 
-2106 SEYTQEILLTIP
+2106 
-2118 AELRNVVSST
+2118 
-2128 QNSIK
+2128 
-2133 RNELRG
+2133 
-2139 FLEVSEWT
+2139 
-2147 ELKHNNQQTNLGN
+2147 
-2160 IEGYL
+2160 
-2165 PNDSNTCLISETANK
+2165 
-2180 EVCVGD
+2180 
-2186 SLDNENRNDK
+2186 
-2196 MLQNSLSVNDLSDN
+2196 
-2210 ETWRELERCT
+2210 
-2220 EYGPHIFQ
+2220 
-2228 ADSSRM
+2228 
-2234 VQDSSKKDNFQ
+2234 
-2245 RGLGS
+2245 
-2250 SISADTECRLPEEL
+2250 
-2264 VSQCGVPL
+2264 
-2272 KFEDNGYGEQ
+2272 
-2282 PLQEYGGPSLEGCP
+2282 
-2296 CIHGRP
+2296 
-2302 SLEDCTDFRNK
+2302 
-2313 LCLGDSIDMHH
+2313 
-2324 RPSLGGDT
+2324 
-2332 VMHDGPPLGDS
+2332 
-2343 NSTAQRL
+2343 
-2350 TVEESD
+2350 
-2356 LVFHKL
+2356 
-2362 VPCDSSS
+2362 
-2369 DSSIDGGDG
+2369 
-2378 IPQLESNCLQH
+2378 
-2389 KFGEVASE
+2389 
-2397 EDSSQ
+2397 
-2402 LDDGDDDDAYET
+2402 
-2414 PQGDDDDSDVYDTPQ
+2414 
-2429 IDDDDS
+2429 
-2435 SDTSRGDEGFDT
+2435 
-2447 LQLGDDDKPEPEL
+2447 
-2460 AGRSVPLGFLEER
+2460 
-2473 GGRITLRKETSSFQ
+2473 
-2487 ELAANAGE
+2487 
-2495 NVRANVKG
+2495 
-2503 QPETITIASAN
+2503 
-2514 AKTMEKIPEERE
+2514 
-2526 RMGSFGEKEQELPV
+2526 
-2540 TVENEGRKE
+2540 
-2549 GAMSYLWN
+2549 
-2557 MCEGDVQDRNEEV
+2557 
-2570 EMKAGGDLCGEEY
+2570 
-2583 EGTQEEDYEED
+2583 
-2594 YDSYDDSD
+2594 
-2602 TDSDSEKE
+2602 
-2610 MDIFYSHH
+2610 
-2618 QCISKGDQL
+2618 
-2627 LISVEDVERSN
+2627 
-2638 ENNQNIDDCCHSLDH
+2638 
-2653 KTGYTLHFQS
+2653 
-2663 NHESGKLSSVKCESM
+2663 
-2678 SNVSEERCVGL
+2678 
-2689 SCTGEEDRQE
+2689 
-2699 ETEDDYGT
+2699 
-2707 FVKSKHMSQDITE
+2707 
-2720 PIQSENTFDTKWIST
+2720 
-2735 KSEESNET
+2735 
-2743 QFRVP
+2743 
-2748 GSQLLDDTVK
+2748 
-2758 SDITVTAYLQQATD
+2758 
-2772 DDESTWTNLLLSECF
+2772 
-2787 TDSVNKDSNT
+2787 
-2797 MPMLDSNHGERKR
+2797 
-2810 EALFAEEKVLNYLE
+2810 
-2824 QLKESS
+2824 
-2830 SQMHNKIPTD
+2830 
-2840 IPYVSDNS
+2840 
-2848 SLSDPVHPVTS
+2848 
-2859 WKHGQIERGFENLTE
+2859 
-2874 NKNRVN
+2874 
-2880 IMEECD
+2880 
-2886 VMGLSNSPIQMES
+2886 
-2899 LGAIFDATVIKAD
+2899 
-2912 RETPVASE
+2912 
-2920 GKVNVDQAF
+2920 
-2929 LDIQGARSDEFKRDV
+2929 
-2944 NISASLKQHTTCIKE
+2944 
-2959 GGHSELDKTE
+2959 
-2969 FCFEDMERGE
+2969 
-2979 EGIQNEK
+2979 
-2986 DFLLNVEE
+2986 
-2994 MHSSEFNTFP
+2994 
-3004 PPDTEKPKEISIT
+3004 
-3017 KETGRLNCQNTD
+3017 
-3029 NVLKDIPESK
+3029 
-3039 SGNDSEISPIKPDA
+3039 
-3053 LGSTEDAKEL
+3053 
-3063 GDGSDM
+3063 
-3069 LPTGRHTHTTDV
+3069 
-3081 SSAILS
+3081 
-3087 SIGDN
+3087 
-3092 LNYVAQNEHEMLK
+3092 
-3105 NTKGENVMV
+3105 
-3114 SETSSLGNGF
+3114 
-3124 KKQMS
+3124 
-3129 MESLQKE
+3129 
-3136 MGPCKDFQVKEGI
+3136 
-3149 SQSADVSD
+3149 
-3157 TLMEDLQN
+3157 
-3165 ILQRKLNMGHVYCKQ
+3165 
-3180 EGEPLSY
+3180 
-3187 SDTRTLMQ
+3187 
-3195 NLLKMVRS
+3195 
-3203 TQLASEMSS
+3203 
-3212 GSNLKQISNAVRTAL
+3212 
-3227 MVNTLCTEPKES
+3227 
-3239 DAPSLLWP
+3239 
-3247 DYRSP
+3247 
-3252 DLLHDILKQESCKQK
+3252 
-3267 TADPDERKS
+3267 
-3276 ETDVRASVPKLATT
+3276 
-3290 EFMEIFQIS
+3290 
-3299 PGDESTSKLEELIN
+3299 
-3313 GLLMSSQVAGTTTE
+3313 
-3327 HEGKGKGDGLY
+3327 
-3338 SLSSTEL
+3338 
-3345 SELGSEIDEGKT
+3345 
-3357 LADNTTTTWKSDQ
+3357 
-3370 EHGKTDSLSKGFTEP
+3370 
-3385 VFKTKEAVVGD
+3385 
-3396 TPTSMF
+3396 
-3402 DGVQHCLKL
+3402 
-3411 TEKMREHLAVLQDMR
+3411 
-3426 NHLDKQQPISNSLEI
+3426 
-3441 LKAELE
+3441 
-3447 QLESFE
+3447 
-3453 SGLATFAIILKKDM
+3453 
-3467 NLAEEF
+3467 
-3473 LKSCNRDIPEEKL
+3473 
-3486 KELKIS
+3486 
-3492 CDSLQE
+3492 
-3498 AFLVV
+3498 
-3503 CDRSSKRA
+3503 
-3511 KQIVSAVDLEMSK
+3511 
-3524 LAGLHQQLLK
+3524 
-3534 QLHRFSDWITENS
+3534 
-3547 KIMHDFTKN
+3547 
-3556 TTDIEEVK
+3556 
-3564 KSLQLFKNSA
+3564 
-3574 AELSCK
+3574 
-3580 KMQLESTA
+3580 
-3588 FDVQFFISEHA
+3588 
-3599 EDLSPNQSKQ
+3599 
-3609 LLRLLNTTQKSFQE
+3609 
-3623 AQEAITSQVESLET
+3623 
-3637 QLQAVQELGDQ
+3637 
-3648 KAVAERQQECKEK
+3648 
-3661 LQEIC
+3661 
-3666 DLLTQT
+3666 
-3672 ENRLIG
+3672 
-3678 QQESL
+3678 
-3683 VIGDS
+3683 
-3688 KAELE
+3688 
-3693 QYQTKQEEIQKDMR
+3693 
-3707 TSAQTLAEIVKNTE
+3707 SAQTLAEIVKNTE

-3732 QEDKTVL
+3732 QEDKAIL

-3810 KFKQVIEQN
+3810 KFKQAIEQN
-3819 GTHFEER
+3819 GTHFEEG
-3826 DVKVLEGEE
+3826 DVKALEGEE
-3835 DDVNGNLLEMQQ
+3835 DDVNGNLLDIQQ
-3847 DIETRV
+3847 DIESQV
-3853 DGLVKSTDD
+3853 DGLVKSTED

-3875 EKIISQQQAIIVATQ
+3875 EKIISQQQAVIIATQ
-3890 SAQALLEKQGHYLTP
+3890 SAQALLEKQGHYLSP
-3905 EEKDKMQRNMKE
+3905 EEKEKMQRNMKE

-3927 ESERKMKLTHSL
+3927 ESERKMKMTHSL
-3939 REELEKFDADY
+3939 REELEKFDTDY

-4033 YAEVQNKLDR
+4033 YAEVQNKLDS

-4061 LKDLVDKYQHYE
+4061 LKDLADKYQHYE

-4160 YDNLSRSVNER
+4160 YDNLSKSVNER

-4176 VTLTRS
+4176 ITLTRS

-4199 EKSLKEQDQVP
+4199 EKSLEEKDQVP

-4247 METADPSTASTL
+4247 METADPSTASSL
-4259 QAKMSELS
+4259 QAKMSELA
-4267 GRFSE
+4267 GRFSA
-4272 ASNKHREKL
+4272 ASKKHKEKL

-4289 KVELFEGLSEKLQS
+4289 KVELFEGLTEKLQS

-4337 QHKKDLEVLK
+4337 QHKKDLEVLQQ
-4347 KLLEELS
+4347 LLEELS
-4354 FHALPGDKAL
+4354 LHALPGDKAL
-4364 VLEKVNALSKKFKE
+4364 VVEKVNALSKKFRE
-4378 VEETIKEK
+4378 VEETVKEK

-4441 DEWTLKAPELQKMN
+4441 DEWTLKATEVQKMN

-4477 TKSGGTI
+4477 AKSGGTV

-4495 DFLKNKELTT
+4495 DFLKNKELTA
-4505 VQQAMSNVNHSYEDL
+4505 VQQAMSDVNHSYEDL
-4520 GVLLNEK
+4520 GVLLKEK

-4540 IQEESASM
+4540 IQEESTSM
-4548 MHWLQKMDK
+4548 MQWLQKMDK

-4705 LTMAGEGILE
+4705 LTMAGEGILK
-4715 RPGEHPPSHEIV
+4715 RPGEHPPSHETV

-4734 AQKWDSLTSQLKKR
+4734 AQKWDNLTGQLSNR

-4753 LAIVKSTEYQS
+4753 QAIVKSTEYQS

-4807 EQEMKNINAAQ
+4807 EREMKNINAAQ

-4881 WISKKKEELN
+4881 WLDKKKEELN
-4891 QARPVS
+4891 QARPIS
-4897 AKLDVL
+4897 AKLDTL

-4913 TKTMSS
+4913 KKTLTNE
-4919 QISSY
+4919 IGSY
-4924 ERIVAEGE
+4924 EKIVAEGE

-4938 QGADKTELQ
+4938 QGADKAALQ
-4947 SQIAIL
+4947 SQIATL
-4953 KNNWEEMNKQVKER
+4953 RSNWDEMDKQVKER
-4967 EDKLADCLEKALKY
+4967 QDKLTDCLEKALKY

-4995 QSNLYE
+4995 QSNLSE
-5001 LKVGINPVEIE
+5001 LKVGINPAEIE
-5012 DSIVQVRAWQK
+5012 NSVGQVRAWQK

-5033 LLNNSAESLLNASQ
+5033 LLNNTAESLLSASE
-5047 TDKEIVE
+5047 TDKEIVR
-5054 EETKKL
+5054 EETKAL
-5060 NQNVKVVTEELHKK
+5060 NQKVNMVTEQLHKK
-5074 RDCLEN
+5074 RECLEN
-5080 MAQRLKEFQDSS
+5080 MAQRLKEFQESS
-5092 RETERQLRSAKEH
+5092 KETEKQLKSAKEH

-5126 AQQKALQALKPHVDL
+5126 AQQKALQTLKPHVDL
-5141 AKKLAQDL
+5141 VKKLAQDL

-5172 YTAVK
+5172 YSAVN

-5212 DELDSMAPVGRDIN
+5212 DELDSMAPVGRDLV

-5231 REDIKH
+5231 REDIKC
-5237 FMKKLEDLIMNN
+5237 FLKKLEDLIMNN
-5249 ENANKNCKIM
+5249 ENANKNCKMM

-5291 KAREDQVDGTICR
+5291 KAREDQVEGTISR

-5316 TLLGRAEEHEESQ
+5316 SLLGRAEEHEESQ

-5335 TEAINQQLNTFKV
+5335 TETINQQLDTFKV

-5427 SWLIDTEDLVANQ
+5427 SWLIDTEELVANQ

-5463 LDDRKPTVEAIKREG
+5463 LDDRKPTVEVIKREG

-5488 DRVKILKQ
+5488 DKVKILKQ

-5561 QISQHKALEDD
+5561 QIAQHK
-5572 VLAHN
+5572 
-5577 KSLHQAISAG
+5577 
-5587 QSLKTM
+5587 
-5593 SSRED
+5593 
-5598 KDMVQEKLD
+5598 
-5607 SAQARYIEIQ
+5607 
-5617 EKSNSRCEL
+5617 
-5626 LQQAYSNAQIF
+5626 
-5637 GEDEVELMNWLNEIH
+5637 
-5652 DKLNKLSVQDCNTE
+5652 
-5666 LLEKQHSELLDLQEE
+5666 DLQEE
-5681 ILLRKQSV
+5681 ILLRKQNV

-5704 GDEVVIVQDKLEG
+5704 GDEVVIIQDKLEG

-5751 ELCKWLDEV
+5751 ELCKWLDKVEV
-5760 EMELLSY
+5760 ELLSY
-5767 ETQVPK
+5767 ETQIPQG
-5773 AEELSQVQERQKELK
+5773 EELSQAQERQKELK

-5795 GLLDSLNEVG
+5795 ALVDTLNEVG

-5854 FDQAADAEF
+5854 FDQAADAEL
-5863 AWIAETEK
+5863 AWIGETEK

-5915 KLMKTCTEEE
+5915 KIMNTCTEEE
-5925 KQMMKKKIESL
+5925 KQTVKKKLESL
-5936 LQKYDAVCQMNSE
+5936 LQKYDTVCQMNSE

-6078 TLESLKRIVERLKQ
+6078 TLESLKRIVERLRQ

-6112 VSVELEKLQPV
+6112 VSMDLEKLQPV

-6156 MVLIWEDIQ
+6156 MVLIWQDIQ
-6165 TLAEEREAKL
+6165 TLTEEREAKL

-6222 AEAAKEEIDGL
+6222 AEAVKEEIDGL
-6233 QEELEAVVSLG
+6233 QEELETVVSLG

-6279 RVDKLGEAMQAAVQ
+6279 RVDKLAEAMQAAVQ
-6293 YQDGLQALFDWVDIA
+6293 YQDGLQAIFDWVDIA
-6308 GSKLA
+6308 GIKLA

-6355 LLKKATQESDKHT
+6355 LLKKVTQESDKHT
-6368 VQDPLSELRLLW
+6368 VQDPLSELKLMW
-6380 DSLED
+6380 DSLEE
-6385 KIISRQHKLEG
+6385 KIINRQHKLEG

-6411 LAWLTHTEDLLNEQK
+6411 LTWLTHTEDLLNEQK

-6458 VKKAGNDLIESSAV
+6458 VKKAGSDLIESSAV

-6478 RSKLELLNQRWQNL
+6478 RSKLELLNQRWQNV

-6503 DTALIQAQGFHG
+6503 DSALIQAQGFHG
-6515 EVEDLQQWLTDTERQ
+6515 EVEDMQQWLTDTERQ

-6549 AHMELCAAF
+6549 THMELCAAF

-6984 EQHREFMKKLE
+6984 DQHREFMKKLE

-7052 AALIANQELLE
+7052 AGLIANQELLE

-7125 PSPVQSHIPV
+7125 PTPVQSHIPV

-7245 DGILSSKFPTS
+7245 DGILSSKVEGKNLIRPREFPTS

-7449 QAAAPQAVTTSTPK
+7449 QAAVPQAVATSTPK

-7483 TPSKPPESSDYQG
+7483 TPSKPAESSDYQG

-7514 LSGKGF
+7514 LSGKSF

-7582 SDMSETVPATSRPT
+7582 SDMSETVPPTSRPT

>member
-1 MAGYL
+1 
-6 SPGAYFYAEEQEYLQ
+6 
-21 AYEDVLERYKDER
+21 
-34 DKVQK
+34 VQ
-39 KTFTKWINQH
+39 
-49 LMKVRKHVND
+49 VRKHVND

-164 TTEGYAGIHCEN
+164 TTEGYAGIRCEN

-194 RPDLIDMSTVAV
+194 RPDLIDMNTVAV

-258 PEGGEGISANDVEVK
+258 PEGGEGIGANDVEVK

-328 KSKIKHLYKLLEV
+328 KSKIKRLYKLLEV
-341 WIEFGRIKLSQGYHP
+341 WIEFGRIKLPQGYHP

-412 QSDTKRLESGLQF
+412 QADTKRLESGLQF

-507 NSGFTTNLTPELN
+507 NSGFTANLTPELN

-548 TPTITPTYP
+548 TPTITPAYT

-570 GVDSGALQ
+570 GVESGTLQ
-578 TLKLMQIRKPLMK
+578 TLKLMQIRKPRMK

-667 APLKLSYTEKL
+667 APLKLSYAEKL

-730 RNPNIA
+730 RNPNIT

-750 EKEEV
+750 QKEEV
-755 IKSVQ
+755 MKSVQ

-1077 LRLESCEERL
+1077 LQLESCEERL

-1095 ERDDVHENVLRISEQ
+1095 ERDDLHESVFRISEQ

-1120 KDDLGIITDKC
+1120 KDDLGVITDKC

-1157 MNQVYSMSSIFIDK
+1157 MNQVYSMSSIYIDK
-1171 LKTINLVL
+1171 LKTVNLVL
-1179 TNTQTAESLV
+1179 KNTQGAESLV
-1189 KQYETKLCEEE
+1189 KLYETKLCEEE

-1215 LKQWRSEVDEKRQT
+1215 LKQWRSEVDEKRQV

-1270 RWQNVHSQI
+1270 RWQNIHSQI

-1317 QEIHPENSKALAK
+1317 QETHPENSKALAK

-1431 EEKSVEEEKKEHVE
+1431 EEKSMEEEKKEHVE

-1473 LPKQQISLHE
+1473 LPKQQISLDE

-1537 QLQEVH
+1537 QLQEAQY
-1543 LGDEKMEEKVNKVIA
+1543 LADEKMEEK
-1558 GVIDQ
+1558 D
-1563 TTGEVISVFQ
+1563 
-1573 SILRG
+1573 
-1578 FLDYDTGIRLLENQ
+1578 
-1592 LILSGIISPE
+1592 
-1602 LGVCY
+1602 
-1607 DLEEAEAHALI
+1607 
-1618 DEQILLHLQELSNA
+1618 
-1632 KKLMSESSLANIPVV
+1632 
-1647 SALEQGL
+1647 
-1654 ISEPLAVKIL
+1654 
-1664 ENQLSS
+1664 
-1670 GYLILPSTGEKLS
+1670 
-1683 LQNAFQKNLISP
+1683 
-1695 TLYAKLLERKD
+1695 
-1706 TCKDLIDPNCAEK
+1706 
-1719 ISLEQMVHRSI
+1719 
-1730 IHEATGL
+1730 
-1737 RLLPVKP
+1737 
-1744 QEKGRIMLKC
+1744 
-1754 GRRVT
+1754 
-1759 ILRAAHEGL
+1759 
-1768 IDRET
+1768 
-1773 MFRLLGAQL
+1773 
-1782 MSGGIIDPDSGKRM
+1782 
-1796 TVEEA
+1796 
-1801 MRQGMID
+1801 
-1808 QDTACGILT
+1808 
-1817 HQVKTGG
+1817 
-1824 ILCQNSGQRLTVD
+1824 
-1837 EAVQCNLISST
+1837 
-1848 SALLVLEAQRGFV
+1848 
-1861 GLIWPHT
+1861 
-1868 GEIFPVS
+1868 
-1875 TSLHQDMITNE
+1875 
-1886 LAFKILNDRKKI
+1886 
-1898 AALYIPETCE
+1898 
-1908 IISLDKA
+1908 
-1915 AESGIIDSN
+1915 
-1924 TVSVLTNVTLP
+1924 
-1935 DKMPNVEELKSP
+1935 
-1947 CKKAAKWLSTYEF
+1947 
-1960 LPSVCHDC
+1960 
-1968 EEEHEDSGT
+1968 
-1977 EDPVCHNLDQAKKL
+1977 
-1991 FMSYLMVN
+1991 
-1999 SYMDANTGGR
+1999 
-2009 LLLYDGQLQEVIN
+2009 
-2022 MLLEGDRT
+2022 
-2030 GYNAGVSEMELS
+2030 
-2042 NKYVSSKGI
+2042 
-2051 NLKSVDS
+2051 
-2058 VQGDLSGAENFCN
+2058 
-2071 NRKVNQCDD
+2071 
-2080 LRNYVSSQEDLHV
+2080 
-2093 CRPDVCNTLGTEQ
+2093 
-2106 SEYTQEILLTIP
+2106 
-2118 AELRNVVSST
+2118 
-2128 QNSIK
+2128 
-2133 RNELRG
+2133 
-2139 FLEVSEWT
+2139 
-2147 ELKHNNQQTNLGN
+2147 
-2160 IEGYL
+2160 
-2165 PNDSNTCLISETANK
+2165 
-2180 EVCVGD
+2180 
-2186 SLDNENRNDK
+2186 
-2196 MLQNSLSVNDLSDN
+2196 
-2210 ETWRELERCT
+2210 
-2220 EYGPHIFQ
+2220 
-2228 ADSSRM
+2228 
-2234 VQDSSKKDNFQ
+2234 
-2245 RGLGS
+2245 
-2250 SISADTECRLPEEL
+2250 
-2264 VSQCGVPL
+2264 
-2272 KFEDNGYGEQ
+2272 
-2282 PLQEYGGPSLEGCP
+2282 
-2296 CIHGRP
+2296 
-2302 SLEDCTDFRNK
+2302 
-2313 LCLGDSIDMHH
+2313 
-2324 RPSLGGDT
+2324 
-2332 VMHDGPPLGDS
+2332 
-2343 NSTAQRL
+2343 
-2350 TVEESD
+2350 
-2356 LVFHKL
+2356 
-2362 VPCDSSS
+2362 
-2369 DSSIDGGDG
+2369 
-2378 IPQLESNCLQH
+2378 
-2389 KFGEVASE
+2389 
-2397 EDSSQ
+2397 
-2402 LDDGDDDDAYET
+2402 
-2414 PQGDDDDSDVYDTPQ
+2414 
-2429 IDDDDS
+2429 
-2435 SDTSRGDEGFDT
+2435 
-2447 LQLGDDDKPEPEL
+2447 
-2460 AGRSVPLGFLEER
+2460 
-2473 GGRITLRKETSSFQ
+2473 
-2487 ELAANAGE
+2487 
-2495 NVRANVKG
+2495 
-2503 QPETITIASAN
+2503 
-2514 AKTMEKIPEERE
+2514 
-2526 RMGSFGEKEQELPV
+2526 
-2540 TVENEGRKE
+2540 
-2549 GAMSYLWN
+2549 
-2557 MCEGDVQDRNEEV
+2557 
-2570 EMKAGGDLCGEEY
+2570 
-2583 EGTQEEDYEED
+2583 
-2594 YDSYDDSD
+2594 
-2602 TDSDSEKE
+2602 
-2610 MDIFYSHH
+2610 
-2618 QCISKGDQL
+2618 
-2627 LISVEDVERSN
+2627 
-2638 ENNQNIDDCCHSLDH
+2638 
-2653 KTGYTLHFQS
+2653 
-2663 NHESGKLSSVKCESM
+2663 
-2678 SNVSEERCVGL
+2678 
-2689 SCTGEEDRQE
+2689 
-2699 ETEDDYGT
+2699 
-2707 FVKSKHMSQDITE
+2707 
-2720 PIQSENTFDTKWIST
+2720 
-2735 KSEESNET
+2735 
-2743 QFRVP
+2743 
-2748 GSQLLDDTVK
+2748 
-2758 SDITVTAYLQQATD
+2758 
-2772 DDESTWTNLLLSECF
+2772 
-2787 TDSVNKDSNT
+2787 
-2797 MPMLDSNHGERKR
+2797 
-2810 EALFAEEKVLNYLE
+2810 
-2824 QLKESS
+2824 
-2830 SQMHNKIPTD
+2830 
-2840 IPYVSDNS
+2840 
-2848 SLSDPVHPVTS
+2848 
-2859 WKHGQIERGFENLTE
+2859 
-2874 NKNRVN
+2874 
-2880 IMEECD
+2880 
-2886 VMGLSNSPIQMES
+2886 
-2899 LGAIFDATVIKAD
+2899 
-2912 RETPVASE
+2912 
-2920 GKVNVDQAF
+2920 
-2929 LDIQGARSDEFKRDV
+2929 
-2944 NISASLKQHTTCIKE
+2944 
-2959 GGHSELDKTE
+2959 
-2969 FCFEDMERGE
+2969 
-2979 EGIQNEK
+2979 
-2986 DFLLNVEE
+2986 
-2994 MHSSEFNTFP
+2994 
-3004 PPDTEKPKEISIT
+3004 
-3017 KETGRLNCQNTD
+3017 
-3029 NVLKDIPESK
+3029 
-3039 SGNDSEISPIKPDA
+3039 
-3053 LGSTEDAKEL
+3053 
-3063 GDGSDM
+3063 
-3069 LPTGRHTHTTDV
+3069 
-3081 SSAILS
+3081 
-3087 SIGDN
+3087 
-3092 LNYVAQNEHEMLK
+3092 
-3105 NTKGENVMV
+3105 
-3114 SETSSLGNGF
+3114 
-3124 KKQMS
+3124 
-3129 MESLQKE
+3129 
-3136 MGPCKDFQVKEGI
+3136 
-3149 SQSADVSD
+3149 
-3157 TLMEDLQN
+3157 
-3165 ILQRKLNMGHVYCKQ
+3165 
-3180 EGEPLSY
+3180 
-3187 SDTRTLMQ
+3187 
-3195 NLLKMVRS
+3195 
-3203 TQLASEMSS
+3203 
-3212 GSNLKQISNAVRTAL
+3212 
-3227 MVNTLCTEPKES
+3227 
-3239 DAPSLLWP
+3239 
-3247 DYRSP
+3247 
-3252 DLLHDILKQESCKQK
+3252 
-3267 TADPDERKS
+3267 
-3276 ETDVRASVPKLATT
+3276 
-3290 EFMEIFQIS
+3290 
-3299 PGDESTSKLEELIN
+3299 
-3313 GLLMSSQVAGTTTE
+3313 
-3327 HEGKGKGDGLY
+3327 
-3338 SLSSTEL
+3338 
-3345 SELGSEIDEGKT
+3345 
-3357 LADNTTTTWKSDQ
+3357 
-3370 EHGKTDSLSKGFTEP
+3370 
-3385 VFKTKEAVVGD
+3385 
-3396 TPTSMF
+3396 
-3402 DGVQHCLKL
+3402 
-3411 TEKMREHLAVLQDMR
+3411 
-3426 NHLDKQQPISNSLEI
+3426 
-3441 LKAELE
+3441 
-3447 QLESFE
+3447 
-3453 SGLATFAIILKKDM
+3453 
-3467 NLAEEF
+3467 
-3473 LKSCNRDIPEEKL
+3473 
-3486 KELKIS
+3486 
-3492 CDSLQE
+3492 
-3498 AFLVV
+3498 
-3503 CDRSSKRA
+3503 
-3511 KQIVSAVDLEMSK
+3511 
-3524 LAGLHQQLLK
+3524 
-3534 QLHRFSDWITENS
+3534 
-3547 KIMHDFTKN
+3547 
-3556 TTDIEEVK
+3556 
-3564 KSLQLFKNSA
+3564 
-3574 AELSCK
+3574 
-3580 KMQLESTA
+3580 
-3588 FDVQFFISEHA
+3588 
-3599 EDLSPNQSKQ
+3599 
-3609 LLRLLNTTQKSFQE
+3609 
-3623 AQEAITSQVESLET
+3623 
-3637 QLQAVQELGDQ
+3637 
-3648 KAVAERQQECKEK
+3648 VAERQQECKEK

-3707 TSAQTLAEIVKNTE
+3707 MSAQTLAEIVKNTE

-3732 QEDKTVL
+3732 QEEKTVL

-3810 KFKQVIEQN
+3810 KFKQAIEQN
-3819 GTHFEER
+3819 GTHFEEG
-3826 DVKVLEGEE
+3826 DVKALEGEE
-3835 DDVNGNLLEMQQ
+3835 DDVNGNLLEIQQ
-3847 DIETRV
+3847 DVETRV
-3853 DGLVKSTDD
+3853 DGLVKSTED

-3875 EKIISQQQAIIVATQ
+3875 EKIISQQQAVIIATQ
-3890 SAQALLEKQGHYLTP
+3890 SAQALLEKQGHYLSP

-3927 ESERKMKLTHSL
+3927 ELERKMKLTHSL

-4033 YAEVQNKLDR
+4033 YAEVQNKLDS

-4107 QLEETKVLQ
+4107 QLEETKILQ

-4146 KDEIQKTLDDIVER
+4146 KDEIQKTLDDVVDR
-4160 YDNLSRSVNER
+4160 YDNLSKSVNER

-4176 VTLTRS
+4176 ITLTRS

-4199 EKSLKEQDQVP
+4199 EKSLEEQDQVP

-4247 METADPSTASTL
+4247 TETADPSTASTL
-4259 QAKMSELS
+4259 QAKMSELA
-4267 GRFSE
+4267 GRFSQ
-4272 ASNKHREKL
+4272 ASNKHKEKL

-4317 PRKDVSEVSQ
+4317 PRKDVSEVYQ

-4337 QHKKDLEVLK
+4337 QHKKDLEVLQQ
-4347 KLLEELS
+4347 LLEELS

-4364 VLEKVNALSKKFKE
+4364 VLEKVNALSKKFRE
-4378 VEETIKEK
+4378 VEETVKEK
-4386 EEDVSSCQKEMDTFE
+4386 EEDVSSCQKQMDTFE

-4455 SRGTL
+4455 SKGTL

-4477 TKSGGTI
+4477 AKSGGTM

-4505 VQQAMSNVNHSYEDL
+4505 VQQAMSDVNHSYEDL
-4520 GVLLNEK
+4520 GVLLKEK

-4540 IQEESASM
+4540 IQEESTSM
-4548 MHWLQKMDK
+4548 MQWLQKMDK

-4615 WRQTL
+4615 WRQML

-4653 AEAQLKHWLV
+4653 TEAQLKHWLV

-4705 LTMAGEGILE
+4705 LTMAGEGILK
-4715 RPGEHPPSHEIV
+4715 RPGERSPSHEIV

-4734 AQKWDSLTSQLKKR
+4734 AQKWDSLTGQLRNR

-4753 LAIVKSTEYQS
+4753 QAIVKSTEYQS

-4798 IAKEMKEEI
+4798 IAREMKEEI

-4866 ATSHQFQQMSKDFQA
+4866 AASHQFQQMSKDFQA
-4881 WISKKKEELN
+4881 WLGKKKEELN
-4891 QARPVS
+4891 QAYPVS
-4897 AKLDVL
+4897 AKLDAL

-4913 TKTMSS
+4913 KKTMTD

-4938 QGADKTELQ
+4938 QGADKAALQ
-4947 SQIAIL
+4947 SQIATL
-4953 KNNWEEMNKQVKER
+4953 RSNWDEMNKQVKER
-4967 EDKLADCLEKALKY
+4967 QDKLTDCLEKALKY

-4995 QSNLYE
+4995 QSNLCE

-5012 DSIVQVRAWQK
+5012 NSIAQVKAWQK
-5023 DLDKHHGMVE
+5023 DLDKYHGMVE
-5033 LLNNSAESLLNASQ
+5033 LLNNSAESLLSASQ
-5047 TDKEIVE
+5047 TDKEIVQ
-5054 EETKKL
+5054 EETKVL
-5060 NQNVKVVTEELHKK
+5060 NQKVNVVTEQLHKK
-5074 RDCLEN
+5074 RECLEN
-5080 MAQRLKEFQDSS
+5080 MAQRLKEFQESS
-5092 RETERQLRSAKEH
+5092 RETEKQLKSAKEH

-5149 VVEASDSAGV
+5149 VVEASDPAGV
-5159 SDLLLQAESLEQE
+5159 SDLLLQAESLERE
-5172 YTAVK
+5172 YTAVN

-5212 DELDSMAPVGRDIN
+5212 DELDSMAPVGRDLE

-5231 REDIKH
+5231 RGDIKH
-5237 FMKKLEDLIMNN
+5237 FLKKLEDLIINN
-5249 ENANKNCKIM
+5249 ENANKNCKMM

-5291 KAREDQVDGTICR
+5291 KAREDQVEGTISR

-5311 LKEFS
+5311 LEEFS
-5316 TLLGRAEEHEESQ
+5316 SLLGRAEEHEESQ

-5335 TEAINQQLNTFKV
+5335 TETINQQLNTFKV

-5427 SWLIDTEDLVANQ
+5427 SWLIDTEELVANQ

-5463 LDDRKPTVEAIKREG
+5463 LDDRKPTVEVIKREG

-5534 LVEWLTA
+5534 LVEWLTT

-5577 KSLHQAISAG
+5577 KSLHQAISTG

-5607 SAQARYIEIQ
+5607 SSQARYIEIQ
-5617 EKSNSRCEL
+5617 EKSNSRSEL

-5652 DKLNKLSVQDCNTE
+5652 DKLSKLSVQDCNTE

-5681 ILLRKQSV
+5681 IFLRKQNV

-5704 GDEVVIVQDKLEG
+5704 GDEVVIIQDKLEG
-5717 IKARYKDITKL
+5717 IKARYKDIMKL

-5751 ELCKWLDEV
+5751 ELCKWLDKVEV
-5760 EMELLSY
+5760 ELLSY
-5767 ETQVPK
+5767 ETQIPK
-5773 AEELSQVQERQKELK
+5773 GEELSQVQERQKELK
-5788 KEAKNNK
+5788 KEAKTNK
-5795 GLLDSLNEVG
+5795 GLLDTLNDVG

-5820 DKMITEDN
+5820 DRMITEDN

-5883 DQTTAQLQVQK
+5883 DQTMAQLQVQK

-5915 KLMKTCTEEE
+5915 KIMNTCTEEE
-5925 KQMMKKKIESL
+5925 KQTMKKKMESL

-6044 DTLYSKIKEDVKKRA
+6044 DTLYGKIKEDVKKRA

-6078 TLESLKRIVERLKQ
+6078 TLESLKRIVERLRQ

-6112 VSVELEKLQPV
+6112 VSVDLEKLQPV

-6165 TLAEEREAKL
+6165 TLTEEREAKL

-6233 QEELEAVVSLG
+6233 QEELETVVSLG

-6279 RVDKLGEAMQAAVQ
+6279 RVEKLVEAMQAAVQ
-6293 YQDGLQALFDWVDIA
+6293 YQDGLQAIFDWVDIA

-6355 LLKKATQESDKHT
+6355 LLKKVTEESDKHT
-6368 VQDPLSELRLLW
+6368 VQDPLSELKLMW
-6380 DSLED
+6380 DSLEE
-6385 KIISRQHKLEG
+6385 KIINRQHKLEG

-6411 LAWLTHTEDLLNEQK
+6411 LTWLTHTEDLLNEQK

-6478 RSKLELLNQRWQNL
+6478 RSKLELLNQRWQNV

-6503 DTALIQAQGFHG
+6503 DSALIQAQGFHG
-6515 EVEDLQQWLTDTERQ
+6515 EVEDMQQWLTDTERQ

-6549 AHMELCAAF
+6549 THMELCAAF
-6558 EAKEETYKCLMQK
+6558 EAKEETYKRLMQK
-6571 GQQMLARCPESAE
+6571 GQQMLARCPESTE

-6984 EQHREFMKKLE
+6984 DQHREFMKKLE

-7052 AALIANQELLE
+7052 AGLIANQELLE

-7125 PSPVQSHIPV
+7125 PTPVQSHIPV

-7163 NPRVNLLVSKWQ
+7163 NPRVNLL
-7175 QVWLLALERR
+7175 
-7185 RKLNDALDRLEELR
+7185 LR

-7321 IGDNKYRFFLG
+7321 IGDNKYRVSLLRTFL
-7332 NQFGDSQQ
+7332 FGDSQQ

-7422 RPRGRRSRPSSRGA
+7422 RPRGRRSRPSSRAA

-7449 QAAAPQAVTTSTPK
+7449 QAAAPQAVATSTPK
-7463 TPHHLTRNYGKPWLT
+7463 
-7478 NSKTS
+7478 
-7483 TPSKPPESSDYQG
+7483 
-7496 SSAEGTPI
+7496 GTPI

-7514 LSGKGF
+7514 LSGKSF

-7582 SDMSETVPATSRPT
+7582 SDMSETVPAASRPT

>member
-1 MAGYL
+1 
-6 SPGAYFYAEEQEYLQ
+6 
-21 AYEDVLERYKDER
+21 
-34 DKVQK
+34 
-39 KTFTKWINQH
+39 
-49 LMKVRKHVND
+49 
-59 LYEDLRDGHNL
+59 
-70 ISLLEVLS
+70 
-78 GDTLPR
+78 
-84 EKGRMRF
+84 
-91 HRLQNVQIALD
+91 
-102 YLKKRQVKLVNI
+102 
-114 RNDDITDGNPKL
+114 
-126 TLGLIWTIILHF
+126 
-138 QISDIHVTGE
+138 
-148 SEDMSAKERLL
+148 
-159 LWSQQ
+159 
-164 TTEGYAGIHCEN
+164 
-176 FTTCWRDGRLFN
+176 
-188 AIIHKY
+188 
-194 RPDLIDMSTVAV
+194 
-206 QSNLANLEHA
+206 
-216 FFVAEKLGVARLLDP
+216 
-231 EDVDVS
+231 
-237 SPDEKSVITYVS
+237 
-249 SLYDAFPKV
+249 
-258 PEGGEGISANDVEVK
+258 
-273 WVEYQN
+273 
-279 MVNYLMQWIRHH
+279 
-291 VTIMSDRTFPNNPV
+291 
-305 ELKALYNQ
+305 
-313 YLQFKE
+313 
-319 TEIPPKETD
+319 
-328 KSKIKHLYKLLEV
+328 
-341 WIEFGRIKLSQGYHP
+341 
-356 NDIEKEWGKLIIAM
+356 
-370 LEREKTLR
+370 
-378 PEVERLEMLQQIAN
+378 
-392 RIQRDSRSCEDKL
+392 
-405 ILARNAL
+405 
-412 QSDTKRLESGLQF
+412 
-425 QHEAE
+425 
-430 IAGYLLESENLLR
+430 NLL
-443 QQVIDAQIL
+443 Q
-452 IDGKYY
+452 
-458 QADQLVQRVA
+458 
-468 KLRDELM
+468 
-475 AIRTECSS
+475 
-483 VYNKGHALTT
+483 
-493 EQTKLMIS
+493 
-501 GITESL
+501 
-507 NSGFTTNLTPELN
+507 
-520 AAMTQGLT
+520 
-528 PTLTSSSLTSGL
+528 
-540 SSGLTSRL
+540 
-548 TPTITPTYP
+548 
-557 PGIPPRLIQSYVT
+557 
-570 GVDSGALQ
+570 
-578 TLKLMQIRKPLMK
+578 
-591 SAFVDQNLTEEEVN
+591 
-605 MKFVQD
+605 
-611 LLSWVEEMQVQL
+611 
-623 DRAEW
+623 
-628 GSDLPSVESHLEN
+628 
-641 HKNVHKAIEEFES
+641 
-654 SLKEAKISEIQMT
+654 
-667 APLKLSYTEKL
+667 
-678 HKLESQY
+678 
-685 SKLLNTSRNQER
+685 
-697 HLDTLHNFVSRATRE
+697 
-712 LIWLNEKEE
+712 
-721 EEVAYDWSE
+721 
-730 RNPNIA
+730 
-736 RKKEYHAEL
+736 
-745 MRELD
+745 
-750 EKEEV
+750 
-755 IKSVQ
+755 
-760 EIAEQLLLE
+760 
-769 NHPARLTI
+769 
-777 EAYRAAMQTQW
+777 
-788 SWILQLCHCVEQH
+788 
-801 LRENAAYFEFFSDAK
+801 
-816 EAMEYLKNLK
+816 
-826 DTIYRKYSCDRSSS
+826 
-840 LHRLEDLVQE
+840 
-850 SMEEKEQL
+850 
-858 LQYKSTVAG
+858 
-867 LVGRAKAIIQLKPRN
+867 
-882 PDCVLKTSI
+882 
-891 PIKAICDY
+891 
-899 RQIEITIYKDDEC
+899 
-912 VLANNSHRAK
+912 
-922 WKVIS
+922 
-927 PSGNEAMVPSV
+927 
-938 CFTVPPPNKEAIDTA
+938 
-953 NRIEQQ
+953 
-959 FQNVLALWH
+959 
-968 ESHVNMKSVVS
+968 
-979 WHYLTNEIEAVRA
+979 
-992 GNVASIKTMLP
+992 IKTMLP

-1013 QSRFDDFVEDSQES
+1013 QSRFDDFVGDSQES
-1027 KIFTSSDTAQLER
+1027 KIFTSSDIALLEK
-1040 EVNVCKQYY
+1040 EVDVCKQHY

-1077 LRLESCEERL
+1077 LQLESCEERL
-1087 IRQIRTPM
+1087 IQQIRTPM
-1095 ERDDVHENVLRISEQ
+1095 ERDDLHESVFRISEQ

-1120 KDDLGIITDKC
+1120 KDDLGVITDKC

-1141 PSVPTLRSE
+1141 PSVPTLCSE
-1150 LNVVIQN
+1150 LSVVIQN
-1157 MNQVYSMSSIFIDK
+1157 MNQVYSMSSIYIDK
-1171 LKTINLVL
+1171 LKSVNLVL
-1179 TNTQTAESLV
+1179 SNTQGAESLV
-1189 KQYETKLCEEE
+1189 KLYETKLCEEE

-1215 LKQWRSEVDEKRQT
+1215 LKQWRSEVDENRKV

-1270 RWQNVHSQI
+1270 RWQNIHSQI

-1302 LDTWIQQVEDTQRKI
+1302 LDTWIQQAEDTQRKI

-1330 QLNQHKML
+1330 QLNQHKAL
-1338 VSEIEM
+1338 VSEIET
-1344 KQSKIDECQKY
+1344 KQSKIDKCQKY

-1393 SDFIIQEFMDLR
+1393 SDFVIQEFMDLR

-1431 EEKSVEEEKKEHVE
+1431 EEKSMEEEKKEHVE
-1445 KAGDL
+1445 KAEDL
-1450 LKWVSNLSK
+1450 LKWMSNLSK
-1459 TLGKEEGE
+1459 TLNKEEGE
-1467 KAEKTD
+1467 KTEKTD
-1473 LPKQQISLHE
+1473 LPKQQISLDE

-1503 KHSDKMTDEER
+1503 KHSDKMTDEEK

-1522 SLQESYSLLSNEALK
+1522 SLQESYSLLSNETLK
-1537 QLQEVH
+1537 QLQEAH
-1543 LGDEKMEEKVNKVIA
+1543 LGDEKMEEK
-1558 GVIDQ
+1558 D
-1563 TTGEVISVFQ
+1563 
-1573 SILRG
+1573 
-1578 FLDYDTGIRLLENQ
+1578 
-1592 LILSGIISPE
+1592 
-1602 LGVCY
+1602 
-1607 DLEEAEAHALI
+1607 
-1618 DEQILLHLQELSNA
+1618 
-1632 KKLMSESSLANIPVV
+1632 
-1647 SALEQGL
+1647 
-1654 ISEPLAVKIL
+1654 
-1664 ENQLSS
+1664 
-1670 GYLILPSTGEKLS
+1670 
-1683 LQNAFQKNLISP
+1683 
-1695 TLYAKLLERKD
+1695 
-1706 TCKDLIDPNCAEK
+1706 
-1719 ISLEQMVHRSI
+1719 
-1730 IHEATGL
+1730 
-1737 RLLPVKP
+1737 
-1744 QEKGRIMLKC
+1744 
-1754 GRRVT
+1754 
-1759 ILRAAHEGL
+1759 
-1768 IDRET
+1768 
-1773 MFRLLGAQL
+1773 
-1782 MSGGIIDPDSGKRM
+1782 
-1796 TVEEA
+1796 
-1801 MRQGMID
+1801 
-1808 QDTACGILT
+1808 
-1817 HQVKTGG
+1817 
-1824 ILCQNSGQRLTVD
+1824 
-1837 EAVQCNLISST
+1837 
-1848 SALLVLEAQRGFV
+1848 
-1861 GLIWPHT
+1861 
-1868 GEIFPVS
+1868 
-1875 TSLHQDMITNE
+1875 
-1886 LAFKILNDRKKI
+1886 
-1898 AALYIPETCE
+1898 
-1908 IISLDKA
+1908 
-1915 AESGIIDSN
+1915 
-1924 TVSVLTNVTLP
+1924 
-1935 DKMPNVEELKSP
+1935 
-1947 CKKAAKWLSTYEF
+1947 
-1960 LPSVCHDC
+1960 
-1968 EEEHEDSGT
+1968 
-1977 EDPVCHNLDQAKKL
+1977 
-1991 FMSYLMVN
+1991 
-1999 SYMDANTGGR
+1999 
-2009 LLLYDGQLQEVIN
+2009 
-2022 MLLEGDRT
+2022 
-2030 GYNAGVSEMELS
+2030 
-2042 NKYVSSKGI
+2042 
-2051 NLKSVDS
+2051 
-2058 VQGDLSGAENFCN
+2058 
-2071 NRKVNQCDD
+2071 
-2080 LRNYVSSQEDLHV
+2080 
-2093 CRPDVCNTLGTEQ
+2093 
-2106 SEYTQEILLTIP
+2106 
-2118 AELRNVVSST
+2118 
-2128 QNSIK
+2128 
-2133 RNELRG
+2133 
-2139 FLEVSEWT
+2139 
-2147 ELKHNNQQTNLGN
+2147 
-2160 IEGYL
+2160 
-2165 PNDSNTCLISETANK
+2165 
-2180 EVCVGD
+2180 
-2186 SLDNENRNDK
+2186 
-2196 MLQNSLSVNDLSDN
+2196 
-2210 ETWRELERCT
+2210 
-2220 EYGPHIFQ
+2220 
-2228 ADSSRM
+2228 
-2234 VQDSSKKDNFQ
+2234 
-2245 RGLGS
+2245 
-2250 SISADTECRLPEEL
+2250 
-2264 VSQCGVPL
+2264 
-2272 KFEDNGYGEQ
+2272 
-2282 PLQEYGGPSLEGCP
+2282 
-2296 CIHGRP
+2296 
-2302 SLEDCTDFRNK
+2302 
-2313 LCLGDSIDMHH
+2313 
-2324 RPSLGGDT
+2324 
-2332 VMHDGPPLGDS
+2332 
-2343 NSTAQRL
+2343 
-2350 TVEESD
+2350 
-2356 LVFHKL
+2356 
-2362 VPCDSSS
+2362 
-2369 DSSIDGGDG
+2369 
-2378 IPQLESNCLQH
+2378 
-2389 KFGEVASE
+2389 
-2397 EDSSQ
+2397 
-2402 LDDGDDDDAYET
+2402 
-2414 PQGDDDDSDVYDTPQ
+2414 
-2429 IDDDDS
+2429 
-2435 SDTSRGDEGFDT
+2435 
-2447 LQLGDDDKPEPEL
+2447 
-2460 AGRSVPLGFLEER
+2460 
-2473 GGRITLRKETSSFQ
+2473 
-2487 ELAANAGE
+2487 
-2495 NVRANVKG
+2495 
-2503 QPETITIASAN
+2503 
-2514 AKTMEKIPEERE
+2514 
-2526 RMGSFGEKEQELPV
+2526 
-2540 TVENEGRKE
+2540 
-2549 GAMSYLWN
+2549 
-2557 MCEGDVQDRNEEV
+2557 
-2570 EMKAGGDLCGEEY
+2570 
-2583 EGTQEEDYEED
+2583 
-2594 YDSYDDSD
+2594 
-2602 TDSDSEKE
+2602 
-2610 MDIFYSHH
+2610 
-2618 QCISKGDQL
+2618 
-2627 LISVEDVERSN
+2627 
-2638 ENNQNIDDCCHSLDH
+2638 
-2653 KTGYTLHFQS
+2653 
-2663 NHESGKLSSVKCESM
+2663 
-2678 SNVSEERCVGL
+2678 
-2689 SCTGEEDRQE
+2689 
-2699 ETEDDYGT
+2699 
-2707 FVKSKHMSQDITE
+2707 
-2720 PIQSENTFDTKWIST
+2720 
-2735 KSEESNET
+2735 
-2743 QFRVP
+2743 
-2748 GSQLLDDTVK
+2748 
-2758 SDITVTAYLQQATD
+2758 
-2772 DDESTWTNLLLSECF
+2772 
-2787 TDSVNKDSNT
+2787 
-2797 MPMLDSNHGERKR
+2797 
-2810 EALFAEEKVLNYLE
+2810 
-2824 QLKESS
+2824 
-2830 SQMHNKIPTD
+2830 
-2840 IPYVSDNS
+2840 
-2848 SLSDPVHPVTS
+2848 
-2859 WKHGQIERGFENLTE
+2859 
-2874 NKNRVN
+2874 
-2880 IMEECD
+2880 
-2886 VMGLSNSPIQMES
+2886 
-2899 LGAIFDATVIKAD
+2899 
-2912 RETPVASE
+2912 
-2920 GKVNVDQAF
+2920 
-2929 LDIQGARSDEFKRDV
+2929 
-2944 NISASLKQHTTCIKE
+2944 
-2959 GGHSELDKTE
+2959 
-2969 FCFEDMERGE
+2969 
-2979 EGIQNEK
+2979 
-2986 DFLLNVEE
+2986 
-2994 MHSSEFNTFP
+2994 
-3004 PPDTEKPKEISIT
+3004 
-3017 KETGRLNCQNTD
+3017 
-3029 NVLKDIPESK
+3029 
-3039 SGNDSEISPIKPDA
+3039 
-3053 LGSTEDAKEL
+3053 
-3063 GDGSDM
+3063 
-3069 LPTGRHTHTTDV
+3069 
-3081 SSAILS
+3081 
-3087 SIGDN
+3087 
-3092 LNYVAQNEHEMLK
+3092 
-3105 NTKGENVMV
+3105 
-3114 SETSSLGNGF
+3114 
-3124 KKQMS
+3124 
-3129 MESLQKE
+3129 
-3136 MGPCKDFQVKEGI
+3136 
-3149 SQSADVSD
+3149 
-3157 TLMEDLQN
+3157 
-3165 ILQRKLNMGHVYCKQ
+3165 
-3180 EGEPLSY
+3180 
-3187 SDTRTLMQ
+3187 
-3195 NLLKMVRS
+3195 
-3203 TQLASEMSS
+3203 
-3212 GSNLKQISNAVRTAL
+3212 
-3227 MVNTLCTEPKES
+3227 
-3239 DAPSLLWP
+3239 
-3247 DYRSP
+3247 
-3252 DLLHDILKQESCKQK
+3252 
-3267 TADPDERKS
+3267 
-3276 ETDVRASVPKLATT
+3276 
-3290 EFMEIFQIS
+3290 
-3299 PGDESTSKLEELIN
+3299 
-3313 GLLMSSQVAGTTTE
+3313 
-3327 HEGKGKGDGLY
+3327 
-3338 SLSSTEL
+3338 
-3345 SELGSEIDEGKT
+3345 
-3357 LADNTTTTWKSDQ
+3357 
-3370 EHGKTDSLSKGFTEP
+3370 
-3385 VFKTKEAVVGD
+3385 
-3396 TPTSMF
+3396 
-3402 DGVQHCLKL
+3402 
-3411 TEKMREHLAVLQDMR
+3411 
-3426 NHLDKQQPISNSLEI
+3426 
-3441 LKAELE
+3441 
-3447 QLESFE
+3447 
-3453 SGLATFAIILKKDM
+3453 
-3467 NLAEEF
+3467 
-3473 LKSCNRDIPEEKL
+3473 
-3486 KELKIS
+3486 
-3492 CDSLQE
+3492 
-3498 AFLVV
+3498 
-3503 CDRSSKRA
+3503 
-3511 KQIVSAVDLEMSK
+3511 
-3524 LAGLHQQLLK
+3524 
-3534 QLHRFSDWITENS
+3534 
-3547 KIMHDFTKN
+3547 
-3556 TTDIEEVK
+3556 
-3564 KSLQLFKNSA
+3564 
-3574 AELSCK
+3574 
-3580 KMQLESTA
+3580 
-3588 FDVQFFISEHA
+3588 
-3599 EDLSPNQSKQ
+3599 
-3609 LLRLLNTTQKSFQE
+3609 
-3623 AQEAITSQVESLET
+3623 
-3637 QLQAVQELGDQ
+3637 
-3648 KAVAERQQECKEK
+3648 VAERQQECKEK

-3707 TSAQTLAEIVKNTE
+3707 ISAQRLAEIVKNTE

-3732 QEDKTVL
+3732 QEDKAML

-3750 LLLSQKAEESKKE
+3750 LLLSQKAEESKKQ

-3810 KFKQVIEQN
+3810 KFKQALEQN
-3819 GTHFEER
+3819 GTHFEEG
-3826 DVKVLEGEE
+3826 DMKALEEEE
-3835 DDVNGNLLEMQQ
+3835 DDVNGNLLEIQQ
-3847 DIETRV
+3847 DFESRV
-3853 DGLVKSTDD
+3853 DGLAKSTDD

-3875 EKIISQQQAIIVATQ
+3875 QKIISQQQAVIIATQ
-3890 SAQALLEKQGHYLTP
+3890 SAQTLLEKQGHYLSP
-3905 EEKDKMQRNMKE
+3905 EEKEKMQRNMKE

-4033 YAEVQNKLDR
+4033 YSEVQNKLDN

-4160 YDNLSRSVNER
+4160 YDNLSKSVNER

-4176 VTLTRS
+4176 ITLTRS

-4187 GLDEMLDWMEGV
+4187 GLDEMMDWMEGV
-4199 EKSLKEQDQVP
+4199 EKSLEEQDQVP

-4226 EQDIAGRQSS
+4226 EQDIMGRQSS

-4247 METADPSTASTL
+4247 TETADPSTASTL
-4259 QAKMSELS
+4259 KAKMSELA

-4272 ASNKHREKL
+4272 ASTKHKEKL

-4303 FLDEKNQALSETEA
+4303 FIDEKNQALSETEA

-4337 QHKKDLEVLK
+4337 QHKKDLEVLQQ
-4347 KLLEELS
+4347 LLEELS
-4354 FHALPGDKAL
+4354 VHALPGDKAL
-4364 VLEKVNALSKKFKE
+4364 VLEKVNALSKKFRE
-4378 VEETIKEK
+4378 VEETVKEK
-4386 EEDVSSCQKEMDTFE
+4386 EEDVSSCQKQMDTFE

-4409 WIKETTERIPAAQP
+4409 WIKDMTERIPAAQP

-4434 EDTLNLK
+4434 ADTLNLK

-4455 SRGTL
+4455 SRGTV

-4477 TKSGGTI
+4477 AKSGGTM

-4495 DFLKNKELTT
+4495 DFLKNKELTA
-4505 VQQAMSNVNHSYEDL
+4505 VQQAMSDVNHSYEDL
-4520 GVLLNEK
+4520 GVVLKEK
-4527 ISELESMLSKMQN
+4527 ISQLESMLSKMQN
-4540 IQEESASM
+4540 IQEESTSM
-4548 MHWLQKMDK
+4548 MQWLQKMDK

-4605 KNPDSPEAPK
+4605 KNPDSSEAPK
-4615 WRQTL
+4615 WRQIL

-4632 VTSERQQKLEES
+4632 VTAERQQKLEES

-4705 LTMAGEGILE
+4705 LTMSGEGILR

-4734 AQKWDSLTSQLKKR
+4734 AQKWDSLTGQLRNR

-4753 LAIVKSTEYQS
+4753 RAIVKSTEYQS

-4798 IAKEMKEEI
+4798 IARELKEEI
-4807 EQEMKNINAAQ
+4807 EQEMKNINAAE

-4858 VQQLQSAY
+4858 VQQLQLAY

-4881 WISKKKEELN
+4881 WLGKKKEELN
-4891 QARPVS
+4891 QARPIS
-4897 AKLDVL
+4897 AKLDTL

-4913 TKTMSS
+4913 KTTIND

-4938 QGADKTELQ
+4938 QGADKAALQ
-4947 SQIAIL
+4947 SQIAML
-4953 KNNWEEMNKQVKER
+4953 RSNWDEMNKQIKER
-4967 EDKLADCLEKALKY
+4967 QDKLTDCLEKALRY

-4995 QSNLYE
+4995 QGNLCE
-5001 LKVGINPVEIE
+5001 LKIGINPVEIE
-5012 DSIVQVRAWQK
+5012 NSIVQVRAWQK

-5033 LLNNSAESLLNASQ
+5033 LLNNTAESLLSASQ
-5047 TDKEIVE
+5047 TDKEIVQ
-5054 EETKKL
+5054 EETKVL
-5060 NQNVKVVTEELHKK
+5060 NLKVNVVTEQLHKK
-5074 RDCLEN
+5074 RECLEN
-5080 MAQRLKEFQDSS
+5080 TAQRLKEFQESC
-5092 RETERQLRSAKEH
+5092 RETEKQLKSAREH

-5126 AQQKALQALKPHVDL
+5126 TQQKALQALKPCVDL

-5159 SDLLLQAESLEQE
+5159 SDLLLQAESLERE
-5172 YTAVK
+5172 YTVVN

-5212 DELDSMAPVGRDIN
+5212 DELDSMAPVGRDLK

-5231 REDIKH
+5231 REDIEH
-5237 FMKKLEDLIMNN
+5237 FLKKLEDLIMNN
-5249 ENANKNCKIM
+5249 ENANKSCKIM

-5291 KAREDQVDGTICR
+5291 KAREDQVEGTISR
-5304 VEEFYSK
+5304 VDEFYSK

-5316 TLLGRAEEHEESQ
+5316 NLLGRAEEHEESQ

-5335 TEAINQQLNTFKV
+5335 TETINQQLNTFKV

-5463 LDDRKPTVEAIKREG
+5463 LDDRKPTVEVIKREG

-5496 LSFLDSRWDALLS
+5496 LSFLDSRWDTLLS

-5514 NRQLEGISV
+5514 NRQLEGISA

-5534 LVEWLTA
+5534 LVEWLTF

-5550 PIGTQASKLQQ
+5550 PIGTQASKLQH

-5577 KSLHQAISAG
+5577 KNLLQAISIG

-5607 SAQARYIEIQ
+5607 SSQARYIEIQ
-5617 EKSNSRCEL
+5617 EKSNSRSEL
-5626 LQQAYSNAQIF
+5626 LRQAYSNAQIF

-5652 DKLNKLSVQDCNTE
+5652 DKLSKLSVQDCNTE
-5666 LLEKQHSELLDLQEE
+5666 LLQNQHSELLDLQEE
-5681 ILLRKQSV
+5681 ILLRKQNV

-5704 GDEVVIVQDKLEG
+5704 GDEVVIIQDKLEG

-5743 GQLHSTHE
+5743 GQLHSAHE
-5751 ELCKWLDEV
+5751 ELCKWLDKVEV
-5760 EMELLSY
+5760 ELLSY
-5767 ETQVPK
+5767 ETQMPK
-5773 AEELSQVQERQKELK
+5773 GEELSQIQERQKELR
-5788 KEAKNNK
+5788 KEAKKNK
-5795 GLLDSLNEVG
+5795 SLLDTLNEAG

-5915 KLMKTCTEEE
+5915 KIMNTCTEEE
-5925 KQMMKKKIESL
+5925 KQTMKKKMKNL
-5936 LQKYDAVCQMNSE
+5936 LKKYDAVCQMNSE
-5949 RNLQLERAQSLVN
+5949 RNLQLERAQSLVT

-6078 TLESLKRIVERLKQ
+6078 TLESLKRIVERLRQ

-6112 VSVELEKLQPV
+6112 VSVDLEKLQPV

-6165 TLAEEREAKL
+6165 TLTEEREAKL

-6183 KFWCDHMALVAT
+6183 KFWCDHIALVAT

-6279 RVDKLGEAMQAAVQ
+6279 RVDKLAEAMQAAVQ

-6355 LLKKATQESDKHT
+6355 LLKKVTEESDKHT
-6368 VQDPLSELRLLW
+6368 VQDPLSELRLMW
-6380 DSLED
+6380 DSLEE

-6478 RSKLELLNQRWQNL
+6478 RSKLELLNQRWQNV

-6503 DTALIQAQGFHG
+6503 DSALIQAQGFHG
-6515 EVEDLQQWLTDTERQ
+6515 EVEDMQQWLTDTERQ

-6549 AHMELCAAF
+6549 THMELCAAF

-6984 EQHREFMKKLE
+6984 DQHRDFMKKLE
-6995 EKKAELNK
+6995 EKRAELNK

-7052 AALIANQELLE
+7052 AGLIANQELLE

-7125 PSPVQSHIPV
+7125 STPVQSHIPV

-7148 PGIYPSAA
+7148 PGMYPSAA

-7163 NPRVNLLVSKWQ
+7163 NPRVNLL
-7175 QVWLLALERR
+7175 
-7185 RKLNDALDRLEELR
+7185 LR

-7321 IGDNKYRFFLG
+7321 IGDNKYRTVVWFLL
-7332 NQFGDSQQ
+7332 QFGDSQQ

-7449 QAAAPQAVTTSTPK
+7449 QAAVPQAVATSTPK
-7463 TPHHLTRNYGKPWLT
+7463 
-7478 NSKTS
+7478 
-7483 TPSKPPESSDYQG
+7483 
-7496 SSAEGTPI
+7496 GTPI

>member
-1947 CKKAAKWLSTYEF
+1947 CKNAAKWLSTYEF

-2147 ELKHNNQQTNLGN
+2147 ELKHNNQRTNLGN

-2180 EVCVGD
+2180 EICVGD

-2282 PLQEYGGPSLEGCP
+2282 PLQEYAGPSLEGCP

-2302 SLEDCTDFRNK
+2302 SLEDCTDFQNK

-2324 RPSLGGDT
+2324 RSSLGGDT

-2473 GGRITLRKETSSFQ
+2473 GGRITLRKETSSLQ

-2638 ENNQNIDDCCHSLDH
+2638 ENNQSIDDCCHSLDH

-2663 NHESGKLSSVKCESM
+2663 NHENGKLSSVKCESM

-2689 SCTGEEDRQE
+2689 SCTSEEDRQE

-2707 FVKSKHMSQDITE
+2707 FVKSKHMSQDTTE
-2720 PIQSENTFDTKWIST
+2720 PVQSENTFDTKWIST

-2824 QLKESS
+2824 QLKETS

-2840 IPYVSDNS
+2840 MPYVSDNS

-2969 FCFEDMERGE
+2969 FCFDDMERGE

-3004 PPDTEKPKEISIT
+3004 PSDTEKPKEISIT

-3087 SIGDN
+3087 SIVDN
-3092 LNYVAQNEHEMLK
+3092 LNYGAQNEHEMLK

-3165 ILQRKLNMGHVYCKQ
+3165 LLQRKLNMGHIYCKQ

-3276 ETDVRASVPKLATT
+3276 ETDVRAPVPKLATT

-3524 LAGLHQQLLK
+3524 LAGLHQQLLN
-3534 QLHRFSDWITENS
+3534 QLHRFSDWITEKS

-3623 AQEAITSQVESLET
+3623 AQEAITSQVESLEI

-4160 YDNLSRSVNER
+4160 YDNLSKSVNER

-4477 TKSGGTI
+4477 AKSGGTI

-4753 LAIVKSTEYQS
+4753 LAIVKSIEYQS

-5212 DELDSMAPVGRDIN
+5212 DELDSMAPVGRDVN

-5717 IKARYKDITKL
+5717 IKTRYKDITKL

-6078 TLESLKRIVERLKQ
+6078 TLESLKRIVERLRQ

-6503 DTALIQAQGFHG
+6503 DSALIQAQGFHG

-7463 TPHHLTRNYGKPWLT
+7463 
-7478 NSKTS
+7478 
-7483 TPSKPPESSDYQG
+7483 
-7496 SSAEGTPI
+7496 GTPI